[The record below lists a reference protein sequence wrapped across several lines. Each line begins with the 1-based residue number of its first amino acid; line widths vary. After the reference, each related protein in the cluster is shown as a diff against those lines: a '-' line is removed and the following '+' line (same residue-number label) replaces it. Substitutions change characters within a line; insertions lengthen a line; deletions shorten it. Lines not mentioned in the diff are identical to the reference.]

1 MSIRDRLFPPR
12 KKDIN
17 SAEKELIESIQEGL
31 VKSSPLEFQEVR
43 VDEGVSFPKRASSL
57 FNVKAISN
65 FAVKSVG
72 FLTSQVYRREVFSR
86 PEYNL
91 EEIRDASEA
100 DSYIKISFSKYSYL
114 IFKAG
119 WTFKSDNQ
127 EAIDYLNKRFKL
139 MSYCTGKPMDIL
151 LQEIADDFTKYSN
164 VILLKS
170 RVDSIPSIK
179 AKPFDGDQII
189 GGYCR
194 VDPASVRIKRDKY
207 GNVLKYE
214 QGHGANKKQFF
225 PRDVIHMYYDK
236 DANNAFGTPRVIA
249 ALDDVKLLRKI
260 EGNIVALIHRFSMP
274 LYQWKIGIPE
284 VGFQGTDAEIRRAK
298 QEVESSSL
306 DGLIITNEKTE
317 IKAIGAE
324 GHALNAEPY
333 LRYFEDRV
341 FSALGVSASQ
351 MGRGGAKQDADSMEA
366 QIHDTVKFIQ
376 RTISTWIKETI
387 ITELL
392 LEGGF
397 NPFDG
402 SADVEFSFEEI
413 SLETKLKKENHEMLK
428 YQSNVTT
435 FEEARRNMG
444 MKDAVE
450 NEEGLYQRKIVDKSS
465 LDQIDRNGEWQERL
479 AKINAANAAKT
490 ATNNNSA
497 GSSKSAS
504 KSSTKSSVSTSKSK
518 SRNTSKQKQPNK
530 AVTNNNR
537 PQNQHGTSSVK
548 VKELSDTVF
557 NFIVD
562 LQEDSISNET
572 VITLYENT
580 IYDYFIRELSRISL
594 KAINEATIEINS
606 VDESYHLLPNKKI
619 DISSQNKELQKN
631 IRDIL
636 EDTNNSNSNNKDD
649 INNLSN
655 CCLYRLRLLLEQYEK
670 TIYDFSYIK
679 TGSLLGMKEVYIKQ
693 GDEIE
698 NIDIDFIEN
707 LNDVEVFNNYTI
719 TYDKRGDD
727 K

>member
-1 MSIRDRLFPPR
+1 MSIIDRLFPPS
-12 KKDIN
+12 KKDKIDPV
-17 SAEKELIESIQEGL
+17 EKELIKTVQEGL
-31 VKSSPLEFQEVR
+31 VKSSPLEFKEVR
-43 VDEGVSFPKRASSL
+43 VDEGISFTKKVSSL
-57 FNVKAISN
+57 FNPKAISN

-72 FLTSQVYRREVFSR
+72 FLTSQVYRREIFSR

-91 EEIRDASEA
+91 EEIRDASES

-151 LQEIADDFTKYSN
+151 LQEIADDFTRYSN

-170 RVDSIPSIK
+170 RVDSIPGVK
-179 AKPFDGDQII
+179 ATPFDSDQVV

-194 VDPASVRIKRDKY
+194 VDPASVKIKRDKY
-207 GNVLKYE
+207 GNVIKYE

-236 DANNAFGTPRVIA
+236 DANNAFGTPRIIA

-284 VGFQGTDAEIRRAK
+284 VGFQGTDAEINRAK
-298 QEVESSSL
+298 REVESSSL

-376 RTISTWIKETI
+376 RTISTWIKETV

-402 SADVEFSFEEI
+402 SADVEFAFEEI

-435 FEEARRNMG
+435 FEEARRKMG
-444 MKDAVE
+444 MKDTVE
-450 NEEGLYQRKIVDKSS
+450 DEDRLYQRMIADKSS
-465 LDQIDRNGEWQERL
+465 IDQIDRNGEWQERL
-479 AKINAANAAKT
+479 AKINAAKT
-490 ATNNNSA
+490 AANNNS
-497 GSSKSAS
+497 SS
-504 KSSTKSSVSTSKSK
+504 SSSNSSSKSSVSTSKSK
-518 SRNTSKQKQPNK
+518 TRNTSGQKQPNK
-530 AVTNNNR
+530 AATNNNR

-548 VKELSDTVF
+548 VKELSDLVLDF
-557 NFIVD
+557 VLD

-572 VITLYENT
+572 VINLYENT
-580 IYDYFIRELSRISL
+580 IYDYFIRELNRISL
-594 KAINEATIEINS
+594 RAINEATIEINS

-631 IRDIL
+631 IRTIL
-636 EDTNNSNSNNKDD
+636 EDMNDSSSNNKDD
-649 INNLSN
+649 ISSLSN
-655 CCLYRLRLLLEQYEK
+655 YCTYRLKLLLEQHTK
-670 TIYDFSYIK
+670 TTYDFSYIK
-679 TGSLLGMKEVYIKQ
+679 AGSLLGMKEVYIKQ
-693 GDEIE
+693 GNEIE
-698 NIDIDFIEN
+698 NIDINFVES

-719 TYDKRGDD
+719 TYDKRGDNE
-727 K
+727 

>member
-1 MSIRDRLFPPR
+1 MSIIDRLFPPS
-12 KKDIN
+12 KKDKIDPV
-17 SAEKELIESIQEGL
+17 EKELIKTVQEGL
-31 VKSSPLEFQEVR
+31 VKSSPLEFKEVR
-43 VDEGVSFPKRASSL
+43 VDEGISFTKKVSSL
-57 FNVKAISN
+57 FNPKAISN

-72 FLTSQVYRREVFSR
+72 FLTSQVYRREIFSR

-91 EEIRDASEA
+91 EEIRDASES

-151 LQEIADDFTKYSN
+151 LQEIADDFTRYSN

-170 RVDSIPSIK
+170 RVDSIPGVK
-179 AKPFDGDQII
+179 ATPFDSDQVV

-194 VDPASVRIKRDKY
+194 VDPASVKIKRDKY
-207 GNVLKYE
+207 GNVIKYE
-214 QGHGANKKQFF
+214 QGHGVNKKQFF

-236 DANNAFGTPRVIA
+236 DANNAFGTPRIIA

-284 VGFQGTDAEIRRAK
+284 VGFQGTDAEINRAK
-298 QEVESSSL
+298 REVESSSL

-376 RTISTWIKETI
+376 RTISTWIKETV

-402 SADVEFSFEEI
+402 SADVEFAFEEI

-435 FEEARRNMG
+435 FEEARRKMG
-444 MKDAVE
+444 MKDTVE
-450 NEEGLYQRKIVDKSS
+450 DEDRLYQRMIADKSS
-465 LDQIDRNGEWQERL
+465 IDQIDRNGEWQERL
-479 AKINAANAAKT
+479 AKINAAKT
-490 ATNNNSA
+490 AANNS
-497 GSSKSAS
+497 SS
-504 KSSTKSSVSTSKSK
+504 SSSSNSSSKSSVSTSKSK
-518 SRNTSKQKQPNK
+518 TRNTSGQKQPNK
-530 AVTNNNR
+530 AATNNNR

-548 VKELSDTVF
+548 VKELSDLVLDF
-557 NFIVD
+557 VLD

-572 VITLYENT
+572 VINLYENT
-580 IYDYFIRELSRISL
+580 IYDYFIRELNRISL
-594 KAINEATIEINS
+594 RAINEATIEINS

-631 IRDIL
+631 IRTIL
-636 EDTNNSNSNNKDD
+636 EDMNDSSSNNKDD
-649 INNLSN
+649 ISSLSN
-655 CCLYRLRLLLEQYEK
+655 YCTYRLKLLLEQHTK
-670 TIYDFSYIK
+670 TTYDFSYIK
-679 TGSLLGMKEVYIKQ
+679 AGSLLGMKEVYIKQ
-693 GDEIE
+693 GNEIE
-698 NIDIDFIEN
+698 NIDINFVES

-719 TYDKRGDD
+719 TYDKRGDNE
-727 K
+727 

>member
-1 MSIRDRLFPPR
+1 MNLRGRLFPPNNN
-12 KKDIN
+12 KKNDIDPI
-17 SAEKELIESIQEGL
+17 EKELIDNIQEGL
-31 VKSSPLEFQEVR
+31 AESSPLEFQEVKM
-43 VDEGVSFPKRASSL
+43 DEGISFTKKVTSL
-57 FNVKAISN
+57 FNPKAISN

-72 FLTSQVYRREVFSR
+72 FLTTQVYRREVFNR

-91 EEIRDASEA
+91 EEIRDASES

-119 WTFKSDNQ
+119 WKFKSDNQ
-127 EAIDYLNKRFKL
+127 EAIDYLNKRFKI

-151 LQEIADDFTKYSN
+151 LQEIADDFTRYSN

-170 RVDSIPSIK
+170 RVDSIPGVK
-179 AKPFDGDQII
+179 ATPFDSDQVI

-194 VDPASVRIKRDKY
+194 VDPASVRIKRDKF

-214 QGHGANKKQFF
+214 QGRGENKKQFF

-236 DANNAFGTPRVIA
+236 DANNAFGTPRIIA

-284 VGFQGTDAEIRRAK
+284 VGFQGTDAEINRAK
-298 QEVESSSL
+298 REVESSSL

-402 SADVEFSFEEI
+402 SADVDFVFEEI

-428 YQSNVTT
+428 YQSNITT
-435 FEEARRNMG
+435 FEEARRKMG
-444 MKDAVE
+444 MKDNVDD
-450 NEEGLYQRKIVDKSS
+450 EERLYQRMITDKSS
-465 LDQIDRNGEWQERL
+465 LDQIDRNGEWQIQV
-479 AKINAANAAKT
+479 AKARSAGGTGKT
-490 ATNNNSA
+490 GSGSSG
-497 GSSKSAS
+497 GSSK
-504 KSSTKSSVSTSKSK
+504 VSTSKAK
-518 SRNTSKQKQPNK
+518 SRNTAGKSKPNK
-530 AVTNNNR
+530 AVSSNNR
-537 PQNQHGTSSVK
+537 PQNQHGTTSVK
-548 VKELSDTVF
+548 IKELSS
-557 NFIVD
+557 IVSDFMSD
-562 LQEDSISNET
+562 LQEDVSSET
-572 VITLYENT
+572 LIRLYENT
-580 IYDYFIRELSRISL
+580 LYDYFIRELERTSL
-594 KAINEATIEINS
+594 RAINEATIEINT
-606 VDESYHLLPNKKI
+606 VDESYHLLPNKKV
-619 DISSQNKELQKN
+619 DISSQNKEIQKN
-631 IRDIL
+631 IHTIL
-636 EDTNNSNSNNKDD
+636 EDTIDYASNNKVD
-649 INNLSN
+649 ISSLSEY
-655 CCLYRLRLLLEQYEK
+655 CSYSLISLLEQHAK
-670 TIYDFSYIK
+670 TTYDFSFIK
-679 TGSLLGMKEVYIKQ
+679 AGSLLGMKEVYVKQ
-693 GDEIE
+693 GNEVED
-698 NIDIDFIEN
+698 IDINFVNN
-707 LNDVEVFNNYTI
+707 LNDVDVFSNYTI

-727 K
+727 E

>member
-1 MSIRDRLFPPR
+1 MSIIDRLFPPS
-12 KKDIN
+12 KKDKIDPV
-17 SAEKELIESIQEGL
+17 EKELIKTVQEGL
-31 VKSSPLEFQEVR
+31 VKSSPLEFKEVR
-43 VDEGVSFPKRASSL
+43 VDEGISFTKKVSSL
-57 FNVKAISN
+57 FNPKAISN

-72 FLTSQVYRREVFSR
+72 FLTSQVYRREIFSR

-91 EEIRDASEA
+91 EEIRDASES

-151 LQEIADDFTKYSN
+151 LQEIADDFTRYSN

-170 RVDSIPSIK
+170 RVDSIPGVK
-179 AKPFDGDQII
+179 ATPFDSDQVV

-194 VDPASVRIKRDKY
+194 VDPASVKIKRDKY
-207 GNVLKYE
+207 GNVIKYE

-236 DANNAFGTPRVIA
+236 DANNAFGTPRIIA

-284 VGFQGTDAEIRRAK
+284 VGFQGTDAEINRAK
-298 QEVESSSL
+298 REVESSSL

-376 RTISTWIKETI
+376 RTISTWIKETV

-402 SADVEFSFEEI
+402 SADVEFAFEEI

-435 FEEARRNMG
+435 FEEARRKMG
-444 MKDAVE
+444 MKDKVE
-450 NEEGLYQRKIVDKSS
+450 DEDRLYQRMIADKSS

-479 AKINAANAAKT
+479 AKINAAKT
-490 ATNNNSA
+490 AANNS
-497 GSSKSAS
+497 SS
-504 KSSTKSSVSTSKSK
+504 SSSSNSSSKSSVSTSKSK
-518 SRNTSKQKQPNK
+518 TRNTSGQKQPNK
-530 AVTNNNR
+530 AATNNNR

-548 VKELSDTVF
+548 VKELSDLVLDF
-557 NFIVD
+557 VLD

-572 VITLYENT
+572 VINLYENT
-580 IYDYFIRELSRISL
+580 IYDYFIRELNRISL

-631 IRDIL
+631 IRTIL
-636 EDTNNSNSNNKDD
+636 EDMNDSSSNNKDD
-649 INNLSN
+649 ISSLSN
-655 CCLYRLRLLLEQYEK
+655 YCTYRLKLLLEQHTK
-670 TIYDFSYIK
+670 TTYDFSYIK
-679 TGSLLGMKEVYIKQ
+679 AGSLLGMKEVYIKQ
-693 GDEIE
+693 GNEIE
-698 NIDIDFIEN
+698 NIDINFVES

-719 TYDKRGDD
+719 TYDKRGDNE
-727 K
+727 

>member
-1 MSIRDRLFPPR
+1 MNIIDRLFPPS
-12 KKDIN
+12 KKDKIDPV
-17 SAEKELIESIQEGL
+17 EKELIETIQEGL
-31 VKSSPLEFQEVR
+31 VKSSPLEFKEVR
-43 VDEGVSFPKRASSL
+43 VDEGISFTKKVSSL
-57 FNVKAISN
+57 FNPKAISN

-72 FLTSQVYRREVFSR
+72 FLTSQVYRREIFSR

-91 EEIRDASEA
+91 EEIRDASES

-151 LQEIADDFTKYSN
+151 LQEIADDFTRYSN

-170 RVDSIPSIK
+170 RVDSIPGVK
-179 AKPFDGDQII
+179 ATPFDSDQVV

-194 VDPASVRIKRDKY
+194 VDPASVKIKRDKY
-207 GNVLKYE
+207 GNVIKYE

-236 DANNAFGTPRVIA
+236 DANNAFGTPRIIA

-284 VGFQGTDAEIRRAK
+284 VGFQGTDAEINRAK
-298 QEVESSSL
+298 REVESSSL

-376 RTISTWIKETI
+376 RTISTWIKETV

-402 SADVEFSFEEI
+402 SADVEFAFEEI

-435 FEEARRNMG
+435 FEEARRKMG
-444 MKDAVE
+444 MKDTVE
-450 NEEGLYQRKIVDKSS
+450 DEDRLYQRMIADKSS
-465 LDQIDRNGEWQERL
+465 IDQIDRNGEWQERL
-479 AKINAANAAKT
+479 AKINAAKT
-490 ATNNNSA
+490 AANNS
-497 GSSKSAS
+497 SS
-504 KSSTKSSVSTSKSK
+504 SSSSNSSSKSSVSTSKSK
-518 SRNTSKQKQPNK
+518 TRNTSGQKQPNK
-530 AVTNNNR
+530 AATNNNR

-548 VKELSDTVF
+548 VKELSDLVLDF
-557 NFIVD
+557 VLD

-572 VITLYENT
+572 VINLYENT
-580 IYDYFIRELSRISL
+580 IYDYFIRELNRISL
-594 KAINEATIEINS
+594 RAINEATIEINS

-631 IRDIL
+631 IRTIL
-636 EDTNNSNSNNKDD
+636 EDMNDSSSNNKDD
-649 INNLSN
+649 ISSLSN
-655 CCLYRLRLLLEQYEK
+655 YCTYRLKLLLEQHTK
-670 TIYDFSYIK
+670 TTYDFSYIK
-679 TGSLLGMKEVYIKQ
+679 AGSLLGMKEVYIKQ
-693 GDEIE
+693 GNEIE
-698 NIDIDFIEN
+698 NIDINFVES

-719 TYDKRGDD
+719 TYDKRGDNE
-727 K
+727 

>member
-1 MSIRDRLFPPR
+1 MKIKDRLFPP
-12 KKDIN
+12 KNELDP
-17 SAEKELIESIQEGL
+17 EKELMASIQEGL
-31 VKSSPLEFQEVR
+31 SKSSSPLELHEVKF
-43 VDEGVSFPKRASSL
+43 EEAMSFPKRVGSL
-57 FNVKAISN
+57 FNPKAISN
-65 FAVKSVG
+65 FAVKSIG
-72 FLTSQVYRREVFSR
+72 FLTSQVYRRETFVR

-91 EEIRDASEA
+91 EEIRDASES

-119 WTFKSDNQ
+119 WKFKGDNQ

-151 LQEIADDFTKYSN
+151 LQEIADDFTRYSN

-170 RVDSIPSIK
+170 RVDSIPGVK
-179 AKPFDGDQII
+179 ATPFNDEQVI

-260 EGNIVALIHRFSMP
+260 EGNVVALIHRFSMP

-284 VGFQGTDAEIRRAK
+284 VGFQGTDAEINRAK
-298 QEVESSSL
+298 REVESSSL

-402 SADVEFSFEEI
+402 SADIDFVFEEI

-435 FEEARRNMG
+435 FEEARRKMG
-444 MKDAVE
+444 MKDTVE
-450 NEEGLYQRKIVDKSS
+450 DEDRLYQRMIADKSS

-479 AKINAANAAKT
+479 ARINAANTAA
-490 ATNNNSA
+490 NNSN
-497 GSSKSAS
+497 SSSSSNTSK
-504 KSSTKSSVSTSKSK
+504 KSSTSTSKSK
-518 SRNTSKQKQPNK
+518 SRNTSGKKQPSK
-530 AVTNNNR
+530 AVSTNNR
-537 PQNQHGTSSVK
+537 PQNQHGTTSVK
-548 VKELSDTVF
+548 VKEMALDYVL
-557 NFIVD
+557 D
-562 LQEDSISNET
+562 LTEDEVSNET
-572 VITLYENT
+572 VMNMYENT
-580 IYDYFIRELSRISL
+580 IYDYFIRELDRESL
-594 KAINEATIEINS
+594 KAINEATLEINS
-606 VDESYHLLPNKKI
+606 VDESYHLLPNKKV

-631 IRDIL
+631 IRAIL
-636 EDTNNSNSNNKDD
+636 EDINESSSNNKYD
-649 INNLSN
+649 IDSLSN
-655 CCLYRLRLLLEQYEK
+655 CCSYRLNTLLEQYSN
-670 TIYDFSYIK
+670 TTYDYSYIK
-679 TGSLLGMKEVYIKQ
+679 AGSLLGMKEVYIKQ
-693 GDEIE
+693 GDSIE
-698 NIDIDFIEN
+698 DIDIDFVN
-707 LNDVEVFNNYTI
+707 TLDDVKAFNNYTI
-719 TYDKRGDD
+719 TYDKRGDNE
-727 K
+727 

>member
-1 MSIRDRLFPPR
+1 MNIIDRLFPPS
-12 KKDIN
+12 KKDKIDPV
-17 SAEKELIESIQEGL
+17 EKELINTIQEGL
-31 VKSSPLEFQEVR
+31 VKSSPLEFKEVR
-43 VDEGVSFPKRASSL
+43 VDEGISFTKKVSSL
-57 FNVKAISN
+57 FNPKAISN

-72 FLTSQVYRREVFSR
+72 FLTSQVYRREIFSR

-91 EEIRDASEA
+91 EEIRDASES

-151 LQEIADDFTKYSN
+151 LQEIADDFTRYSN

-170 RVDSIPSIK
+170 RVDSIPGVK
-179 AKPFDGDQII
+179 ATPFDSDQVV

-194 VDPASVRIKRDKY
+194 VDPASVKIKRDKY
-207 GNVLKYE
+207 GNVIKYE

-236 DANNAFGTPRVIA
+236 DANNAFGTPRIIA

-284 VGFQGTDAEIRRAK
+284 VGFQGTDAEINRAK
-298 QEVESSSL
+298 REVESSSL

-376 RTISTWIKETI
+376 RTISTWIKETV

-402 SADVEFSFEEI
+402 SADVEFAFEEI

-435 FEEARRNMG
+435 FEEARRKMG
-444 MKDAVE
+444 MKDTVE
-450 NEEGLYQRKIVDKSS
+450 DEDRLYQRMIADKSS

-479 AKINAANAAKT
+479 AKINAAKT
-490 ATNNNSA
+490 AANNNS
-497 GSSKSAS
+497 SS
-504 KSSTKSSVSTSKSK
+504 SSSNSSSKSSVSTSKSK
-518 SRNTSKQKQPNK
+518 ARNTSGQKQPNK
-530 AVTNNNR
+530 AATNNNR

-548 VKELSDTVF
+548 VKELSDLVLDF
-557 NFIVD
+557 VLD

-572 VITLYENT
+572 VINLYENT
-580 IYDYFIRELSRISL
+580 IYDYFIRELNRISL
-594 KAINEATIEINS
+594 RAINEATIEINS

-631 IRDIL
+631 IRTIL
-636 EDTNNSNSNNKDD
+636 EDMNDSSSNNKDD
-649 INNLSN
+649 ISSLSN
-655 CCLYRLRLLLEQYEK
+655 YCTYRLKLLLEQHTK
-670 TIYDFSYIK
+670 TTYDFSYIK
-679 TGSLLGMKEVYIKQ
+679 AGSLLGMKEVYIKQ
-693 GDEIE
+693 GNEIE
-698 NIDIDFIEN
+698 NIDINFVES

-719 TYDKRGDD
+719 TYDKRGDNE
-727 K
+727 

>member
-1 MSIRDRLFPPR
+1 MNIIDRLFPPS
-12 KKDIN
+12 KKDKIDPV
-17 SAEKELIESIQEGL
+17 EKELIKTIQEGL
-31 VKSSPLEFQEVR
+31 ANSSPLEFKEVR
-43 VDEGVSFPKRASSL
+43 VDEGISFTKKVSSL
-57 FNVKAISN
+57 FNPKAISN

-72 FLTSQVYRREVFSR
+72 FLTSQVYRREIFSR

-91 EEIRDASEA
+91 EEIRDASES

-151 LQEIADDFTKYSN
+151 LQEIADDFTRYSN

-170 RVDSIPSIK
+170 RVDSIPGVK
-179 AKPFDGDQII
+179 ATPFDSDQVV

-194 VDPASVRIKRDKY
+194 VDPASVKIKRDKY
-207 GNVLKYE
+207 GNVIKYE

-236 DANNAFGTPRVIA
+236 DANNAFGTPRIIA

-284 VGFQGTDAEIRRAK
+284 VGFQGTDAEINRAK
-298 QEVESSSL
+298 REVESSSL

-376 RTISTWIKETI
+376 RTISTWIKETV

-402 SADVEFSFEEI
+402 SADVEFAFEEI

-435 FEEARRNMG
+435 FEEARRKMG
-444 MKDAVE
+444 MKDTVE
-450 NEEGLYQRKIVDKSS
+450 DEDRLYQRMIADKSS
-465 LDQIDRNGEWQERL
+465 IDQIDRNGEWQERL
-479 AKINAANAAKT
+479 AKINAAKT
-490 ATNNNSA
+490 AANNS
-497 GSSKSAS
+497 SS
-504 KSSTKSSVSTSKSK
+504 SSSSNSSSKSSVSTSKSK
-518 SRNTSKQKQPNK
+518 TRNTSGQKQPNK
-530 AVTNNNR
+530 AATNNNR

-548 VKELSDTVF
+548 VKELSDLVLDF
-557 NFIVD
+557 VLD

-572 VITLYENT
+572 VINLYENT
-580 IYDYFIRELSRISL
+580 IYDYFIRELNRISL
-594 KAINEATIEINS
+594 RAINEATIEINS

-631 IRDIL
+631 IRTIL
-636 EDTNNSNSNNKDD
+636 EDMNDSSSNNKDD
-649 INNLSN
+649 ISSLSN
-655 CCLYRLRLLLEQYEK
+655 YCTYRLKLLLEQHTK
-670 TIYDFSYIK
+670 TTYDFSYIK
-679 TGSLLGMKEVYIKQ
+679 AGSLLGMKEVYIKQ
-693 GDEIE
+693 GNEIE
-698 NIDIDFIEN
+698 NIDINFVES

-719 TYDKRGDD
+719 TYDKRGDNE
-727 K
+727 

>member
-1 MSIRDRLFPPR
+1 MNIIDRLFPPS
-12 KKDIN
+12 KKDKIDPV
-17 SAEKELIESIQEGL
+17 EKELIKTVQEGL
-31 VKSSPLEFQEVR
+31 VKSSPLEFKEVR
-43 VDEGVSFPKRASSL
+43 VDEGISFTKKVSSL
-57 FNVKAISN
+57 FNPKAISN

-72 FLTSQVYRREVFSR
+72 FLTSQVYRREIFSR

-91 EEIRDASEA
+91 EEIRDASES

-151 LQEIADDFTKYSN
+151 LQEIADDFTRYSN

-170 RVDSIPSIK
+170 RVDSIPGVK
-179 AKPFDGDQII
+179 ATPFDSDQVV

-194 VDPASVRIKRDKY
+194 VDPASVKIKRDKY
-207 GNVLKYE
+207 GNVIKYE

-236 DANNAFGTPRVIA
+236 DANNAFGTPRIIA

-284 VGFQGTDAEIRRAK
+284 VGFQGTDAEINRAK
-298 QEVESSSL
+298 REVESSSL

-376 RTISTWIKETI
+376 RTISTWIKETV

-402 SADVEFSFEEI
+402 SADVEFAFEEI

-435 FEEARRNMG
+435 FEEARRKMG
-444 MKDAVE
+444 MKDTVE
-450 NEEGLYQRKIVDKSS
+450 DEDRLYQRMIADKSS
-465 LDQIDRNGEWQERL
+465 IDQIDRNGEWQERL
-479 AKINAANAAKT
+479 AKINAAKT
-490 ATNNNSA
+490 AANNS
-497 GSSKSAS
+497 SS
-504 KSSTKSSVSTSKSK
+504 SSSSNSSSKSSVSTSKSK
-518 SRNTSKQKQPNK
+518 TRNTSGQKQPNK
-530 AVTNNNR
+530 ATTNNNR

-548 VKELSDTVF
+548 VKELSDLILDFVL
-557 NFIVD
+557 D

-572 VITLYENT
+572 VINLYENT
-580 IYDYFIRELSRISL
+580 IYDYFIRELNRISL
-594 KAINEATIEINS
+594 RAINEATIEINS

-631 IRDIL
+631 IRTIL
-636 EDTNNSNSNNKDD
+636 EDMNDSSSNNKDD
-649 INNLSN
+649 ISSLSN
-655 CCLYRLRLLLEQYEK
+655 YCTYRLKLLLEQHTK
-670 TIYDFSYIK
+670 TTYDFSYIK
-679 TGSLLGMKEVYIKQ
+679 AGSLLGMKEVYIKQ
-693 GDEIE
+693 GNEIE
-698 NIDIDFIEN
+698 NIDINFVES

-719 TYDKRGDD
+719 TYDKRGDNE
-727 K
+727 

>member
-1 MSIRDRLFPPR
+1 MNIIDRLFPPS
-12 KKDIN
+12 KKDKIDPV
-17 SAEKELIESIQEGL
+17 EKELIKTVQEGL
-31 VKSSPLEFQEVR
+31 ANSSPLEFKEVR
-43 VDEGVSFPKRASSL
+43 VDEGISFTKKVSSL
-57 FNVKAISN
+57 FNPKAISN

-72 FLTSQVYRREVFSR
+72 FLTSQVYRREIFSR

-91 EEIRDASEA
+91 EEIRDASES

-151 LQEIADDFTKYSN
+151 LQEIADDFTRYSN

-170 RVDSIPSIK
+170 RVDSIPGVK
-179 AKPFDGDQII
+179 ATPFDSDQVV

-194 VDPASVRIKRDKY
+194 VDPASVKIKRDKY
-207 GNVLKYE
+207 GNVIKYE

-236 DANNAFGTPRVIA
+236 DANNAFGTPRIIA

-284 VGFQGTDAEIRRAK
+284 VGFQGTDAEINRAK
-298 QEVESSSL
+298 REVESSSL

-376 RTISTWIKETI
+376 RTISTWIKETV

-402 SADVEFSFEEI
+402 SADVEFAFEEI

-435 FEEARRNMG
+435 FEEARRKMG
-444 MKDAVE
+444 MKDTVE
-450 NEEGLYQRKIVDKSS
+450 DEDRLYQRMIADKSS
-465 LDQIDRNGEWQERL
+465 IDQIDRNGEWQERL
-479 AKINAANAAKT
+479 AKINAAKT
-490 ATNNNSA
+490 AANNS
-497 GSSKSAS
+497 SS
-504 KSSTKSSVSTSKSK
+504 SSSSNSSSKSSVSTSKSK
-518 SRNTSKQKQPNK
+518 ARNTSGQKQPNK
-530 AVTNNNR
+530 AATNNNR
-537 PQNQHGTSSVK
+537 PQNQHGISSVK
-548 VKELSDTVF
+548 VKELSDLVLDF
-557 NFIVD
+557 VLD

-572 VITLYENT
+572 VINLYENT
-580 IYDYFIRELSRISL
+580 IYDYFIRELNRISL
-594 KAINEATIEINS
+594 RAINEATIEINS

-631 IRDIL
+631 IRTIL
-636 EDTNNSNSNNKDD
+636 EDMNDSSSNNKDD
-649 INNLSN
+649 ISSLSN
-655 CCLYRLRLLLEQYEK
+655 YCTYRLKLLLEQHTK
-670 TIYDFSYIK
+670 TTYDFSYIK
-679 TGSLLGMKEVYIKQ
+679 AGSLLGMKEVYIKQ
-693 GDEIE
+693 GNEIE
-698 NIDIDFIEN
+698 NIDINFVES

-719 TYDKRGDD
+719 TYDKRGDNE
-727 K
+727 

>member
-1 MSIRDRLFPPR
+1 MNIIDRLFPPS
-12 KKDIN
+12 KKDKVDPV
-17 SAEKELIESIQEGL
+17 EKELIKTVQEGL
-31 VKSSPLEFQEVR
+31 VKSSPLEFKEVR
-43 VDEGVSFPKRASSL
+43 VDEGISFTKKVSSL
-57 FNVKAISN
+57 FNPKAISN

-72 FLTSQVYRREVFSR
+72 FLTSQVYRREIFSR

-91 EEIRDASEA
+91 EEIRDASES

-151 LQEIADDFTKYSN
+151 LQEIADDFTRYSN

-170 RVDSIPSIK
+170 RVDSIPGVK
-179 AKPFDGDQII
+179 ATPFDSDQVV

-194 VDPASVRIKRDKY
+194 VDPASVKIKRDKY
-207 GNVLKYE
+207 GNVIKYE

-236 DANNAFGTPRVIA
+236 DANNAFGTPRIIA

-284 VGFQGTDAEIRRAK
+284 VGFQGTDAEINRAK
-298 QEVESSSL
+298 REVESSSL

-376 RTISTWIKETI
+376 RTISTWIKETV

-402 SADVEFSFEEI
+402 SADVEFAFEEI

-435 FEEARRNMG
+435 FEEARRKMG
-444 MKDAVE
+444 MKDTVE
-450 NEEGLYQRKIVDKSS
+450 DEDRLYQRMIADKSS
-465 LDQIDRNGEWQERL
+465 IDQIDRNGEWQERL
-479 AKINAANAAKT
+479 AKINAAKT
-490 ATNNNSA
+490 AANNS
-497 GSSKSAS
+497 SS
-504 KSSTKSSVSTSKSK
+504 SSSSNSSSKSSVSTSKSK
-518 SRNTSKQKQPNK
+518 TRNTSGQKQPNK
-530 AVTNNNR
+530 AATNNNR

-548 VKELSDTVF
+548 VKELSDLVL
-557 NFIVD
+557 NFVLD

-572 VITLYENT
+572 VINLYENT
-580 IYDYFIRELSRISL
+580 IYDYFIRELNRISL
-594 KAINEATIEINS
+594 RAINEATIEINS

-631 IRDIL
+631 IRTIL
-636 EDTNNSNSNNKDD
+636 EDMNDSSSNNKDD
-649 INNLSN
+649 ISSLSN
-655 CCLYRLRLLLEQYEK
+655 YCTYRLKLLLEQHTK
-670 TIYDFSYIK
+670 TTYDFSYIK
-679 TGSLLGMKEVYIKQ
+679 AGSLLGMKEVYIKQ
-693 GDEIE
+693 GNEIE
-698 NIDIDFIEN
+698 NIDINFVES

-719 TYDKRGDD
+719 TYDKRGDNE
-727 K
+727 

>member
-1 MSIRDRLFPPR
+1 MNIIDRLFPPS
-12 KKDIN
+12 KKDKIDPV
-17 SAEKELIESIQEGL
+17 EKELIKTVQEGL
-31 VKSSPLEFQEVR
+31 ANSSPLEFKEVR
-43 VDEGVSFPKRASSL
+43 VDEGISFTKKVSSL
-57 FNVKAISN
+57 FNPKAISN

-72 FLTSQVYRREVFSR
+72 FLTSQVYRREIFSR

-91 EEIRDASEA
+91 EEIRDASES

-151 LQEIADDFTKYSN
+151 LQEIADDFTRYSN

-170 RVDSIPSIK
+170 RVDSIPGVK
-179 AKPFDGDQII
+179 ATPFDSDQVV

-194 VDPASVRIKRDKY
+194 VDPASVKIKRDKY
-207 GNVLKYE
+207 GNVIKYE

-236 DANNAFGTPRVIA
+236 DANNAFGTPRIIA

-284 VGFQGTDAEIRRAK
+284 VGFQGTDAEINRAK
-298 QEVESSSL
+298 REVESSSL

-376 RTISTWIKETI
+376 RTISTWIKETV

-402 SADVEFSFEEI
+402 SADVEFAFEEI

-435 FEEARRNMG
+435 FEEARRKMG
-444 MKDAVE
+444 MKDTVE
-450 NEEGLYQRKIVDKSS
+450 DEDRLYQRMIADKSS

-479 AKINAANAAKT
+479 AKINAAKT
-490 ATNNNSA
+490 AANNNS
-497 GSSKSAS
+497 SS
-504 KSSTKSSVSTSKSK
+504 SSSNSSSKSSVSTSKSK
-518 SRNTSKQKQPNK
+518 TRNTSGQKQPNK
-530 AVTNNNR
+530 AATNNNR

-548 VKELSDTVF
+548 VKELSDLVLDF
-557 NFIVD
+557 VLD

-572 VITLYENT
+572 VINLYENT
-580 IYDYFIRELSRISL
+580 IYDYFIRELNRISL
-594 KAINEATIEINS
+594 RAINEATIEINS

-631 IRDIL
+631 IRTIL
-636 EDTNNSNSNNKDD
+636 EDMNDSSSNNKDD
-649 INNLSN
+649 ISSLSN
-655 CCLYRLRLLLEQYEK
+655 YCTYRLKLLLEQHTK
-670 TIYDFSYIK
+670 TTYDFSYIK
-679 TGSLLGMKEVYIKQ
+679 AGSLLGMKEVYIKQ
-693 GDEIE
+693 GNEIE
-698 NIDIDFIEN
+698 NIDINFVES

-719 TYDKRGDD
+719 TYDKRGDNE
-727 K
+727 

>member
-1 MSIRDRLFPPR
+1 MNIIDRLFPPS
-12 KKDIN
+12 KKDKIDPV
-17 SAEKELIESIQEGL
+17 EKELIKTVQEGL
-31 VKSSPLEFQEVR
+31 ANSSPLEFKEVR
-43 VDEGVSFPKRASSL
+43 VDEGISFTKKVSSL
-57 FNVKAISN
+57 FNPKAISN

-91 EEIRDASEA
+91 EEIRDASES

-151 LQEIADDFTKYSN
+151 LQEIADDFTRYSN

-170 RVDSIPSIK
+170 RVDSIPGVK
-179 AKPFDGDQII
+179 ATPFDSDQVV

-194 VDPASVRIKRDKY
+194 VDPASVKIKRDKY
-207 GNVLKYE
+207 GNVIKYE

-236 DANNAFGTPRVIA
+236 DANNAFGTPRIIA

-284 VGFQGTDAEIRRAK
+284 VGFQGTDAEINRAK
-298 QEVESSSL
+298 REVESSSL

-376 RTISTWIKETI
+376 RTISTWIKETV

-402 SADVEFSFEEI
+402 SADVEFAFEEI

-435 FEEARRNMG
+435 FEEARRKMG
-444 MKDAVE
+444 MKDTVE
-450 NEEGLYQRKIVDKSS
+450 DEDRLYQRMIADKSS
-465 LDQIDRNGEWQERL
+465 IDQIDRNGEWQERL
-479 AKINAANAAKT
+479 AKINAAKT
-490 ATNNNSA
+490 AANNSSN
-497 GSSKSAS
+497 SS
-504 KSSTKSSVSTSKSK
+504 SSNSSSKSSVSTSKSK
-518 SRNTSKQKQPNK
+518 TRNTSGQKQPNK
-530 AVTNNNR
+530 AATNNNR

-548 VKELSDTVF
+548 VKELSDLVLDF
-557 NFIVD
+557 VLD

-572 VITLYENT
+572 VINLYENT
-580 IYDYFIRELSRISL
+580 IYDYFIRELNRISL
-594 KAINEATIEINS
+594 RAINEATIEINS

-631 IRDIL
+631 IRTIL
-636 EDTNNSNSNNKDD
+636 EDMNDSSSNNKDD
-649 INNLSN
+649 ISSLSN
-655 CCLYRLRLLLEQYEK
+655 YCTYRLKLLLEQHTK
-670 TIYDFSYIK
+670 TTYDFSYIK
-679 TGSLLGMKEVYIKQ
+679 AGSLLGMKEVYIKQ
-693 GDEIE
+693 GNEIE
-698 NIDIDFIEN
+698 NIDINFVES

-719 TYDKRGDD
+719 TYDKRGDNE
-727 K
+727 

>member
-1 MSIRDRLFPPR
+1 MNIRGRLFPPNN
-12 KKDIN
+12 KKDDIDPI
-17 SAEKELIESIQEGL
+17 EKELMDNIQEGL
-31 VKSSPLEFQEVR
+31 SKSSPLEFQEVR
-43 VDEGVSFPKRASSL
+43 MDEGISFSKKVTSL
-57 FNVKAISN
+57 INPKAISN
-65 FAVKSVG
+65 FVVKSVG
-72 FLTSQVYRREVFSR
+72 FLTTQVYRREVFNR

-91 EEIRDASEA
+91 EEIRDASES

-119 WTFKSDNQ
+119 WKFKSDNQ
-127 EAIDYLNKRFKL
+127 EAIDYLNKRFKI

-151 LQEIADDFTKYSN
+151 LQEIADDFTRYSN
-164 VILLKS
+164 VILIKS
-170 RVDSIPSIK
+170 RVDSIPGVK
-179 AKPFDGDQII
+179 ATPFNSDQVI

-214 QGHGANKKQFF
+214 QGRGENKKQFF

-236 DANNAFGTPRVIA
+236 DANNAFGTPRIIA

-366 QIHDTVKFIQ
+366 QIHDTVKYIQ

-402 SADVEFSFEEI
+402 SADVEFAFEEI

-435 FEEARRNMG
+435 FEEARRKMG
-444 MKDAVE
+444 MKDNVE
-450 NEEGLYQRKIVDKSS
+450 DEDRLYQRMIADKSS
-465 LDQIDRNGEWQERL
+465 LDQIDRNGEWQIQV
-479 AKINAANAAKT
+479 AKARSANSGTGKT
-490 ATNNNSA
+490 
-497 GSSKSAS
+497 GSSS
-504 KSSTKSSVSTSKSK
+504 SSVSTSKSK
-518 SRNTSKQKQPNK
+518 SRNTKGKTKPNK
-530 AVTNNNR
+530 AVSTNNR
-537 PQNQHGTSSVK
+537 PQNQHGTTSVK
-548 VKELSDTVF
+548 IKELSNITTD
-557 NFIVD
+557 FITD
-562 LQEDSISNET
+562 LQEDISNET
-572 VITLYENT
+572 VINLYENT
-580 IYDYFIRELSRISL
+580 LYDYFIRELNRTSL
-594 KAINEATIEINS
+594 MAINEATLEINS

-619 DISSQNKELQKN
+619 DISSQNKEIQKN
-631 IRDIL
+631 IRAIL
-636 EDTNNSNSNNKDD
+636 EDTIDSASNNKVD
-649 INNLSN
+649 ISSLSEY
-655 CCLYRLRLLLEQYEK
+655 CSYRLNLLLEQHAK
-670 TIYDFSYIK
+670 TTYDFSYIK
-679 TGSLLGMKEVYIKQ
+679 AGSLLGMKEVYIKQ
-693 GDEIE
+693 GNEIE
-698 NIDIDFIEN
+698 NIDINFVN
-707 LNDVEVFNNYTI
+707 SLNDVDVFSNYTI

-727 K
+727 E

>member
-1 MSIRDRLFPPR
+1 MNIIDRLFPPS
-12 KKDIN
+12 KKDKIDPV
-17 SAEKELIESIQEGL
+17 EKELIKTVQEGL
-31 VKSSPLEFQEVR
+31 VKSSPLEFKEVR
-43 VDEGVSFPKRASSL
+43 VDEGISFTKKVSSL
-57 FNVKAISN
+57 FNPKAISN

-72 FLTSQVYRREVFSR
+72 FLTSQVYRREIFSR

-91 EEIRDASEA
+91 EEIRDASES

-151 LQEIADDFTKYSN
+151 LQEIADDFTRYSN

-170 RVDSIPSIK
+170 RVDSIPGVK
-179 AKPFDGDQII
+179 ATPFDSDQVV

-194 VDPASVRIKRDKY
+194 VDPASVKIKRDKY
-207 GNVLKYE
+207 GNVIKYE

-236 DANNAFGTPRVIA
+236 DANNAFGTPRIIA

-284 VGFQGTDAEIRRAK
+284 VGFQGTDAEINRAK
-298 QEVESSSL
+298 REVESSSL

-376 RTISTWIKETI
+376 RTISTWIKETV

-402 SADVEFSFEEI
+402 SADVEFAFEEI

-435 FEEARRNMG
+435 FEEARRKMG
-444 MKDAVE
+444 MKDTVE
-450 NEEGLYQRKIVDKSS
+450 DEDRLYQRMIADKSS
-465 LDQIDRNGEWQERL
+465 IDQIDRNGEWQERL
-479 AKINAANAAKT
+479 AKINAAKT
-490 ATNNNSA
+490 AANNNS
-497 GSSKSAS
+497 SS
-504 KSSTKSSVSTSKSK
+504 SSSNSSSKSSVSTSKSK
-518 SRNTSKQKQPNK
+518 ARNTSGQKQPNK
-530 AVTNNNR
+530 AATNNNR

-548 VKELSDTVF
+548 VKELSDLVLDF
-557 NFIVD
+557 VLD

-572 VITLYENT
+572 VINLYENT
-580 IYDYFIRELSRISL
+580 IYDYFIRELNRISL

-631 IRDIL
+631 IRTIL
-636 EDTNNSNSNNKDD
+636 EDMNDSSSNNKDD
-649 INNLSN
+649 ISSLSN
-655 CCLYRLRLLLEQYEK
+655 YCTYRLKLLLEQHTK
-670 TIYDFSYIK
+670 TTYDFSYIK
-679 TGSLLGMKEVYIKQ
+679 AGSLLGMKEVYIKQ
-693 GDEIE
+693 GNEIE
-698 NIDIDFIEN
+698 NIDINFVES

-719 TYDKRGDD
+719 TYDKRGDNE
-727 K
+727 

>member
-1 MSIRDRLFPPR
+1 MNIIDRLFPPS
-12 KKDIN
+12 KKDKIDPV
-17 SAEKELIESIQEGL
+17 EKELIKTVQEGL
-31 VKSSPLEFQEVR
+31 VKSSPLEFKEVR
-43 VDEGVSFPKRASSL
+43 VDEGISFTKKVSSL
-57 FNVKAISN
+57 FNPKAISN

-72 FLTSQVYRREVFSR
+72 FLTSQVYRREIFSR

-91 EEIRDASEA
+91 EEIRDASES

-151 LQEIADDFTKYSN
+151 LQEIADDFTRYSN

-170 RVDSIPSIK
+170 RVDSIPGVK
-179 AKPFDGDQII
+179 ATPFDSDQVV

-194 VDPASVRIKRDKY
+194 VDPASVKIKRDKY
-207 GNVLKYE
+207 GNVIKYE

-236 DANNAFGTPRVIA
+236 DANNAFGTPRIIA

-284 VGFQGTDAEIRRAK
+284 VGFQGTDAEINRAK
-298 QEVESSSL
+298 REVESSSL

-376 RTISTWIKETI
+376 RTISTWIKETV

-402 SADVEFSFEEI
+402 SADVEFAFEEI

-435 FEEARRNMG
+435 FEEARRKMG
-444 MKDAVE
+444 MKDKVE
-450 NEEGLYQRKIVDKSS
+450 DEDRLYQRMIADKSS

-479 AKINAANAAKT
+479 AKINAAKT
-490 ATNNNSA
+490 AANNNS
-497 GSSKSAS
+497 SS
-504 KSSTKSSVSTSKSK
+504 SSSNSSSKSSVSTSKSK
-518 SRNTSKQKQPNK
+518 ARNTSGQKQPNK
-530 AVTNNNR
+530 AATNNNR

-548 VKELSDTVF
+548 VKELSDLVLDF
-557 NFIVD
+557 VLD

-572 VITLYENT
+572 VINLHENT
-580 IYDYFIRELSRISL
+580 IYDYFIRELNRISL

-631 IRDIL
+631 IRTIL
-636 EDTNNSNSNNKDD
+636 EDMNDSSSNNKDD
-649 INNLSN
+649 ISSLSN
-655 CCLYRLRLLLEQYEK
+655 YCTYRLKLLLEQHTK
-670 TIYDFSYIK
+670 TTYDFSYIK
-679 TGSLLGMKEVYIKQ
+679 AGSLLGMKEVYIKQ
-693 GDEIE
+693 GNEIE
-698 NIDIDFIEN
+698 NIDINFVES

-719 TYDKRGDD
+719 TYDKRGDNE
-727 K
+727 

>member
-1 MSIRDRLFPPR
+1 MNIIDRLFPPS
-12 KKDIN
+12 KKDKIDPV
-17 SAEKELIESIQEGL
+17 EKELIKTVQEGL
-31 VKSSPLEFQEVR
+31 ANSSPLEFKEVR
-43 VDEGVSFPKRASSL
+43 VDEGISFTKKVSSL
-57 FNVKAISN
+57 FNPKAISN

-72 FLTSQVYRREVFSR
+72 FLTSQVYRREIFSR

-91 EEIRDASEA
+91 EEIRDASES

-151 LQEIADDFTKYSN
+151 LQEIADDFTRYSN

-170 RVDSIPSIK
+170 RVDSIPGVK
-179 AKPFDGDQII
+179 ATPFDSDQVV

-194 VDPASVRIKRDKY
+194 VDPASVKIKRDKY
-207 GNVLKYE
+207 GNVIKYE

-236 DANNAFGTPRVIA
+236 DANNAFGTPRIIA

-284 VGFQGTDAEIRRAK
+284 VGFQGTDAEINRAK
-298 QEVESSSL
+298 REVESSSL

-376 RTISTWIKETI
+376 RTISTWIKETV

-402 SADVEFSFEEI
+402 SADVEFAFEEI

-435 FEEARRNMG
+435 FEEARRKMG
-444 MKDAVE
+444 MKDTVE
-450 NEEGLYQRKIVDKSS
+450 DEDRLYQRMIADKSS
-465 LDQIDRNGEWQERL
+465 IDQIDRNGEWQERL
-479 AKINAANAAKT
+479 AKINAAKT
-490 ATNNNSA
+490 AANNS
-497 GSSKSAS
+497 SS
-504 KSSTKSSVSTSKSK
+504 SSSSNSSSKSSVSTSKSK
-518 SRNTSKQKQPNK
+518 TRNTSGQKQPNK
-530 AVTNNNR
+530 AATNNNR

-548 VKELSDTVF
+548 VKELSDLVLDF
-557 NFIVD
+557 VLD

-572 VITLYENT
+572 VINLYENT
-580 IYDYFIRELSRISL
+580 IYDYFIRELNRISL
-594 KAINEATIEINS
+594 RAINEATIEINS

-631 IRDIL
+631 IHTIL
-636 EDTNNSNSNNKDD
+636 EDMNDSSSNNKDD
-649 INNLSN
+649 ISSLSN
-655 CCLYRLRLLLEQYEK
+655 YCTYRLKLLLEQHTK
-670 TIYDFSYIK
+670 TTYDFSYIK
-679 TGSLLGMKEVYIKQ
+679 AGSLLGMKEVYIKQ
-693 GDEIE
+693 GNEIE
-698 NIDIDFIEN
+698 NIDINFVES

-719 TYDKRGDD
+719 TYDKRGDNE
-727 K
+727 

>member
-1 MSIRDRLFPPR
+1 MNIIDRLFPPS
-12 KKDIN
+12 KKDKIDPV
-17 SAEKELIESIQEGL
+17 EKELIETIQEGL
-31 VKSSPLEFQEVR
+31 VKSSPLEFKEVR
-43 VDEGVSFPKRASSL
+43 VDEGISFTKKVSSL
-57 FNVKAISN
+57 FNPKAISN

-72 FLTSQVYRREVFSR
+72 FLTSQVYRREIFSR

-91 EEIRDASEA
+91 EEIRDASES

-151 LQEIADDFTKYSN
+151 LQEIADDFTRYSN

-170 RVDSIPSIK
+170 RVDSIPGVK
-179 AKPFDGDQII
+179 ATPFDSDQVV

-194 VDPASVRIKRDKY
+194 VDPASVKIKRDKY
-207 GNVLKYE
+207 GNVIKYE

-236 DANNAFGTPRVIA
+236 DANNAFGTPRIIA

-284 VGFQGTDAEIRRAK
+284 VGFQGTDAEINRAK
-298 QEVESSSL
+298 REVESSSL

-376 RTISTWIKETI
+376 RTISTWIKETV

-402 SADVEFSFEEI
+402 SADVEFAFEEI

-435 FEEARRNMG
+435 FEEARRKMG
-444 MKDAVE
+444 MKDTVE
-450 NEEGLYQRKIVDKSS
+450 DEDRLYQRMIADKSS

-479 AKINAANAAKT
+479 AKINAAKT
-490 ATNNNSA
+490 AANNS
-497 GSSKSAS
+497 SS
-504 KSSTKSSVSTSKSK
+504 SSSSNSSSKSSVSTSKSK
-518 SRNTSKQKQPNK
+518 TRNTSGQKQPNK
-530 AVTNNNR
+530 AATNNNR

-548 VKELSDTVF
+548 VKELSDLVLDF
-557 NFIVD
+557 VLD

-572 VITLYENT
+572 IINLYENT
-580 IYDYFIRELSRISL
+580 IYDYFIRELNRISL
-594 KAINEATIEINS
+594 RAINEATIEINS

-631 IRDIL
+631 IRTIL
-636 EDTNNSNSNNKDD
+636 EDMNDSSSNNKDD
-649 INNLSN
+649 ISSLSN
-655 CCLYRLRLLLEQYEK
+655 YCIYRLKLLLEQHTK
-670 TIYDFSYIK
+670 TTYDFSYIK
-679 TGSLLGMKEVYIKQ
+679 AGSLLGMKEVYIKQ
-693 GDEIE
+693 GNEIE
-698 NIDIDFIEN
+698 NIDINFVES

-719 TYDKRGDD
+719 TYDKRGDNE
-727 K
+727 

>member
-1 MSIRDRLFPPR
+1 MNIIDRLFPPS
-12 KKDIN
+12 KKDKIDPV
-17 SAEKELIESIQEGL
+17 EKELIKTVQEGL
-31 VKSSPLEFQEVR
+31 ANSSPLEFKEVR
-43 VDEGVSFPKRASSL
+43 VDEGISFTKKVSSL
-57 FNVKAISN
+57 FNPKAISN

-72 FLTSQVYRREVFSR
+72 FLTSQVYRREIFSR

-91 EEIRDASEA
+91 EEIRDASES

-151 LQEIADDFTKYSN
+151 LQEIADDFTRYSN

-170 RVDSIPSIK
+170 RVDSIPGVK
-179 AKPFDGDQII
+179 ATPFDSDQVV

-194 VDPASVRIKRDKY
+194 VDPASVKIKRDKY
-207 GNVLKYE
+207 GNVIKYE

-236 DANNAFGTPRVIA
+236 DANNAFGTPRIIA

-284 VGFQGTDAEIRRAK
+284 VGFQGTDAEINRAK
-298 QEVESSSL
+298 REVESSSL

-376 RTISTWIKETI
+376 RTISTWIKETV

-402 SADVEFSFEEI
+402 SADVEFAFEEI

-435 FEEARRNMG
+435 FEEARRKMG
-444 MKDAVE
+444 MKDTVE
-450 NEEGLYQRKIVDKSS
+450 DEDRLYQRMIADKSS
-465 LDQIDRNGEWQERL
+465 IDQIDRNGEWQERL
-479 AKINAANAAKT
+479 AKINAAKT
-490 ATNNNSA
+490 TANNS
-497 GSSKSAS
+497 SS
-504 KSSTKSSVSTSKSK
+504 SSSSNSSSKSSVSTSKSK
-518 SRNTSKQKQPNK
+518 TRNTSGQKQPNK
-530 AVTNNNR
+530 AATNNNR

-548 VKELSDTVF
+548 VKELSDLVLDF
-557 NFIVD
+557 VLD

-572 VITLYENT
+572 VINLYENT
-580 IYDYFIRELSRISL
+580 IYDYFIRELNRISL
-594 KAINEATIEINS
+594 RAINEATIEINS

-631 IRDIL
+631 IRTIL
-636 EDTNNSNSNNKDD
+636 EDMNDSSSNNKDD
-649 INNLSN
+649 ISSLSN
-655 CCLYRLRLLLEQYEK
+655 YCTYRLKLLLEQHTK
-670 TIYDFSYIK
+670 TTYDFSYIK
-679 TGSLLGMKEVYIKQ
+679 AGSLLGMKEVYIKQ
-693 GDEIE
+693 GNEIE
-698 NIDIDFIEN
+698 NIDINFVES

-719 TYDKRGDD
+719 TYDKRGDNE
-727 K
+727 

>member
-1 MSIRDRLFPPR
+1 MSIIDRLFPPN
-12 KKDIN
+12 KKDKIDPV
-17 SAEKELIESIQEGL
+17 EKELIKTVQEGL
-31 VKSSPLEFQEVR
+31 VKSSPLEFKEVR
-43 VDEGVSFPKRASSL
+43 VDEGISFTKKVSSL
-57 FNVKAISN
+57 FNPKAISN

-72 FLTSQVYRREVFSR
+72 FLTSQVYRREIFSR

-91 EEIRDASEA
+91 EEIRDASES

-151 LQEIADDFTKYSN
+151 LQEIADDFTRYSN

-170 RVDSIPSIK
+170 RVDSIPGVK
-179 AKPFDGDQII
+179 ATPFDSDQVV

-194 VDPASVRIKRDKY
+194 VDPASVKIKRDKY
-207 GNVLKYE
+207 GNVIKYE

-236 DANNAFGTPRVIA
+236 DANNAFGTPRIIA

-284 VGFQGTDAEIRRAK
+284 VGFQGTDAEINRAK
-298 QEVESSSL
+298 REVESSSL

-376 RTISTWIKETI
+376 RTISTWIKETV

-402 SADVEFSFEEI
+402 SADVEFAFEEI

-435 FEEARRNMG
+435 FEEARRKMG
-444 MKDAVE
+444 MKDKVE
-450 NEEGLYQRKIVDKSS
+450 DEDRLYQRMIADKSS

-479 AKINAANAAKT
+479 AKINAAKT
-490 ATNNNSA
+490 AANNNS
-497 GSSKSAS
+497 SS
-504 KSSTKSSVSTSKSK
+504 SSSNSSSKSSVSTSKSK
-518 SRNTSKQKQPNK
+518 ARNTSGQKQPNK
-530 AVTNNNR
+530 AATNNNR

-548 VKELSDTVF
+548 VKELSDLVLDF
-557 NFIVD
+557 VLD

-572 VITLYENT
+572 VINLYENT
-580 IYDYFIRELSRISL
+580 IYDYFIRELNRISL

-631 IRDIL
+631 IRTIL
-636 EDTNNSNSNNKDD
+636 EDMNDSSSNNKDD
-649 INNLSN
+649 ISSLSN
-655 CCLYRLRLLLEQYEK
+655 YCTYRLKLLLEQHTK
-670 TIYDFSYIK
+670 TTYDFSYIK
-679 TGSLLGMKEVYIKQ
+679 AGSLLGMKEVYIKQ
-693 GDEIE
+693 GNEIE
-698 NIDIDFIEN
+698 NIDINFVES

-719 TYDKRGDD
+719 TYDKRGDNE
-727 K
+727 

>member
-1 MSIRDRLFPPR
+1 MNIIDRLFPPS
-12 KKDIN
+12 KKDKIDPV
-17 SAEKELIESIQEGL
+17 EKELIKTVQEGL
-31 VKSSPLEFQEVR
+31 ANSSPLEFKEVR
-43 VDEGVSFPKRASSL
+43 VDEGISFTKKVSSL
-57 FNVKAISN
+57 FNPKAISN

-72 FLTSQVYRREVFSR
+72 FLTSQVYRREIFSR

-91 EEIRDASEA
+91 EEIRDASES

-151 LQEIADDFTKYSN
+151 LQEIADDFTRYSN

-170 RVDSIPSIK
+170 RVDSIPGVK
-179 AKPFDGDQII
+179 ATPFDSDQVV

-194 VDPASVRIKRDKY
+194 VDPASVKIKRDKY
-207 GNVLKYE
+207 GNVIKYE

-236 DANNAFGTPRVIA
+236 DANNAFGTPRIIA

-284 VGFQGTDAEIRRAK
+284 VGFQGTDAEINRAK
-298 QEVESSSL
+298 REVESSSL

-376 RTISTWIKETI
+376 RTISTWIKETV

-402 SADVEFSFEEI
+402 SADVEFAFEEI

-435 FEEARRNMG
+435 FEEARRKMG
-444 MKDAVE
+444 MKDTVE
-450 NEEGLYQRKIVDKSS
+450 DEDRLYQRMIADKSS
-465 LDQIDRNGEWQERL
+465 INQIDRNGEWQERL
-479 AKINAANAAKT
+479 AKINAAKT
-490 ATNNNSA
+490 AANNS
-497 GSSKSAS
+497 SS
-504 KSSTKSSVSTSKSK
+504 SSSSNSSSKSSVSTSKSK
-518 SRNTSKQKQPNK
+518 TRNTSGQKQPNK
-530 AVTNNNR
+530 AATNNNR

-548 VKELSDTVF
+548 VKELSDLVLDF
-557 NFIVD
+557 VLD

-572 VITLYENT
+572 VINLYENT
-580 IYDYFIRELSRISL
+580 IYDYFIRELNRISL
-594 KAINEATIEINS
+594 RAINEATIEINS

-631 IRDIL
+631 IRTIL
-636 EDTNNSNSNNKDD
+636 EDMNDSSSNNKDD
-649 INNLSN
+649 ISSLSN
-655 CCLYRLRLLLEQYEK
+655 YCTYRLKLLLEQHTK
-670 TIYDFSYIK
+670 TTYDFSYIK
-679 TGSLLGMKEVYIKQ
+679 AGSLLGMKEVYIKQ
-693 GDEIE
+693 GNEIE
-698 NIDIDFIEN
+698 NIDINFVES

-719 TYDKRGDD
+719 TYDKRGDNE
-727 K
+727 

>member
-1 MSIRDRLFPPR
+1 MNIIDRLFPPS
-12 KKDIN
+12 KKDKIDPV
-17 SAEKELIESIQEGL
+17 EKELIKTVQEGL
-31 VKSSPLEFQEVR
+31 VKSSPLEFKEVR
-43 VDEGVSFPKRASSL
+43 VDEGISFTKKVSSL
-57 FNVKAISN
+57 FNPKAISN

-72 FLTSQVYRREVFSR
+72 FLTSQVYRREIFSR

-91 EEIRDASEA
+91 EEIRDASES

-151 LQEIADDFTKYSN
+151 LQEIADDFTRYSN

-170 RVDSIPSIK
+170 RVDSIPGVK
-179 AKPFDGDQII
+179 ATPFDSDQVV

-194 VDPASVRIKRDKY
+194 VDPASVKIKRDKY
-207 GNVLKYE
+207 GNVIKYE

-236 DANNAFGTPRVIA
+236 DANNAFGTPRIIA

-284 VGFQGTDAEIRRAK
+284 VGFQGTDAEINRAK
-298 QEVESSSL
+298 REVESSSL

-376 RTISTWIKETI
+376 RTISTWIKETV

-402 SADVEFSFEEI
+402 SADVEFAFEEI

-428 YQSNVTT
+428 YQSNITT
-435 FEEARRNMG
+435 FEEARRKMG
-444 MKDAVE
+444 MKDKVE
-450 NEEGLYQRKIVDKSS
+450 DEDRLYQRMIADKSS

-479 AKINAANAAKT
+479 AKINAAKT
-490 ATNNNSA
+490 AANNNS
-497 GSSKSAS
+497 SS
-504 KSSTKSSVSTSKSK
+504 SSSNSSSKSSVSTSKSK
-518 SRNTSKQKQPNK
+518 ARNTSGQKQPNK
-530 AVTNNNR
+530 AATNNNR

-548 VKELSDTVF
+548 VKELSDLVLDF
-557 NFIVD
+557 VLD

-572 VITLYENT
+572 VINLYENT
-580 IYDYFIRELSRISL
+580 IYDYFIRELNRISL
-594 KAINEATIEINS
+594 RAINEATIEINS

-631 IRDIL
+631 IRTIL
-636 EDTNNSNSNNKDD
+636 EDMNDSSSNNKDD
-649 INNLSN
+649 ISSLSN
-655 CCLYRLRLLLEQYEK
+655 YYTYHLKLLLEQHTK
-670 TIYDFSYIK
+670 TTYDFSYIK
-679 TGSLLGMKEVYIKQ
+679 AGSLLGMKEVYIKQ
-693 GDEIE
+693 GNEIE
-698 NIDIDFIEN
+698 NIDINFVES

-719 TYDKRGDD
+719 TYDKRGDNE
-727 K
+727 

>member
-1 MSIRDRLFPPR
+1 MNIIDRLFPPS
-12 KKDIN
+12 KKDKIDPV
-17 SAEKELIESIQEGL
+17 EKELIKTVQEGL
-31 VKSSPLEFQEVR
+31 ANSSPLEFKEVR
-43 VDEGVSFPKRASSL
+43 VDEGISFTKKVSSL
-57 FNVKAISN
+57 FNPKAISN

-72 FLTSQVYRREVFSR
+72 FLTSQVYRREIFSR

-91 EEIRDASEA
+91 EEIRDASES

-151 LQEIADDFTKYSN
+151 LQEIADDFTRYSN

-170 RVDSIPSIK
+170 RVDSIPGVK
-179 AKPFDGDQII
+179 ATPFDSDQVV

-194 VDPASVRIKRDKY
+194 VDPASVKIKRDKY
-207 GNVLKYE
+207 GNVIKYE

-236 DANNAFGTPRVIA
+236 DANNAFGTPRIIA

-284 VGFQGTDAEIRRAK
+284 VGFQGTDAEINRAK
-298 QEVESSSL
+298 REVESSSL

-376 RTISTWIKETI
+376 RTISTWIKETV

-402 SADVEFSFEEI
+402 SADVEFAFEEI

-435 FEEARRNMG
+435 FEEARRKMG
-444 MKDAVE
+444 MKDTVE
-450 NEEGLYQRKIVDKSS
+450 DEDRLYQRMIADKSS
-465 LDQIDRNGEWQERL
+465 IDQIDRNGEWQERL
-479 AKINAANAAKT
+479 AKINAAKT
-490 ATNNNSA
+490 AANNSSN
-497 GSSKSAS
+497 SS
-504 KSSTKSSVSTSKSK
+504 SSNSSSKSSVSTSKSK
-518 SRNTSKQKQPNK
+518 TRNTSGQKQPNK
-530 AVTNNNR
+530 AATNNNR

-548 VKELSDTVF
+548 VKELSDLVLDF
-557 NFIVD
+557 VLD

-572 VITLYENT
+572 VINLYENT
-580 IYDYFIRELSRISL
+580 IYDYFIRELNRISL
-594 KAINEATIEINS
+594 RAINEATIEINS

-631 IRDIL
+631 IRTIL
-636 EDTNNSNSNNKDD
+636 EDMNDSSSNNKDD
-649 INNLSN
+649 ISSLSN
-655 CCLYRLRLLLEQYEK
+655 YCTYRLKLLLEQHTK
-670 TIYDFSYIK
+670 TTYDFSYIK
-679 TGSLLGMKEVYIKQ
+679 AGSLLGMKEVYIKQ
-693 GDEIE
+693 GNEIE
-698 NIDIDFIEN
+698 NIDINFVES

-719 TYDKRGDD
+719 TYDKRGDN

>member
-1 MSIRDRLFPPR
+1 MNIIDRLFPPS
-12 KKDIN
+12 KKDKIDPV
-17 SAEKELIESIQEGL
+17 EKELIETIQEGL
-31 VKSSPLEFQEVR
+31 VKSSPLEFKEVR
-43 VDEGVSFPKRASSL
+43 VDEGISFTKKVSSL
-57 FNVKAISN
+57 FNPKAISN

-72 FLTSQVYRREVFSR
+72 FLTSQVYRREIFSR

-91 EEIRDASEA
+91 EEIRDASES

-151 LQEIADDFTKYSN
+151 LQEIADDFTRYSN

-170 RVDSIPSIK
+170 RVDSIPGVK
-179 AKPFDGDQII
+179 ATPFDSDQVV

-194 VDPASVRIKRDKY
+194 VDPASVKIKRDKY
-207 GNVLKYE
+207 GNVIKYE

-236 DANNAFGTPRVIA
+236 DANNAFGTPRIIA

-284 VGFQGTDAEIRRAK
+284 VGFQGTDAEINRAK
-298 QEVESSSL
+298 REVESSSL

-376 RTISTWIKETI
+376 RTISTWIKETV

-402 SADVEFSFEEI
+402 SADVEFAFEEI

-435 FEEARRNMG
+435 FEEARRKMG
-444 MKDAVE
+444 MKDTVE
-450 NEEGLYQRKIVDKSS
+450 DEDRLYQRMIADKSS

-479 AKINAANAAKT
+479 ARINAAKT
-490 ATNNNSA
+490 AANNS
-497 GSSKSAS
+497 SS
-504 KSSTKSSVSTSKSK
+504 SSSSSSSNKSSVSTSKSK
-518 SRNTSKQKQPNK
+518 TRNTSGQKQPNK
-530 AVTNNNR
+530 AATNNNR

-548 VKELSDTVF
+548 VKELSDLVLDF
-557 NFIVD
+557 VLD

-572 VITLYENT
+572 VINLYENT
-580 IYDYFIRELSRISL
+580 IYDYFIRELNRISL
-594 KAINEATIEINS
+594 RAINEATIEINS

-631 IRDIL
+631 IRTIL
-636 EDTNNSNSNNKDD
+636 EDMNDSSSNNKDD
-649 INNLSN
+649 ISSLSN
-655 CCLYRLRLLLEQYEK
+655 YCIYRLKLLLEQHTK
-670 TIYDFSYIK
+670 TTYDFSYIK
-679 TGSLLGMKEVYIKQ
+679 AGSLLGMKEVYIKQ
-693 GDEIE
+693 GNEIE
-698 NIDIDFIEN
+698 NIDINFVES

-719 TYDKRGDD
+719 TYDKRGDNE
-727 K
+727 

>member
-1 MSIRDRLFPPR
+1 MSIIDRLFPPS
-12 KKDIN
+12 KKDKIDPV
-17 SAEKELIESIQEGL
+17 EKELIKTVQEGL
-31 VKSSPLEFQEVR
+31 VKSSPLEFKEVR
-43 VDEGVSFPKRASSL
+43 VDEGISFTKKVSSL
-57 FNVKAISN
+57 FNPKAISN

-72 FLTSQVYRREVFSR
+72 FLTSQVYRREIFSR

-91 EEIRDASEA
+91 EEIRDASES

-151 LQEIADDFTKYSN
+151 LQEIADDFTRYSN

-170 RVDSIPSIK
+170 RVDSIPGVK
-179 AKPFDGDQII
+179 ATPFDSDQVV

-194 VDPASVRIKRDKY
+194 VDPASVKIKRDKY
-207 GNVLKYE
+207 GNVIKYE

-236 DANNAFGTPRVIA
+236 DANNAFGTPRIIA

-284 VGFQGTDAEIRRAK
+284 VGFQGTDAEINRAK
-298 QEVESSSL
+298 REVESSSL

-376 RTISTWIKETI
+376 RTISTWIKETV

-402 SADVEFSFEEI
+402 SADVEFAFEEI

-435 FEEARRNMG
+435 FEEARRKMG
-444 MKDAVE
+444 MKDKVE
-450 NEEGLYQRKIVDKSS
+450 DEDRLYQRMIADKSS

-479 AKINAANAAKT
+479 AKINAAKT
-490 ATNNNSA
+490 AANNNS
-497 GSSKSAS
+497 SS
-504 KSSTKSSVSTSKSK
+504 SSSNSSSKSSVSTSKSK
-518 SRNTSKQKQPNK
+518 ARNTSGQKQPNK
-530 AVTNNNR
+530 AATNNNR

-548 VKELSDTVF
+548 VKELSDLVLDF
-557 NFIVD
+557 VLD

-572 VITLYENT
+572 VINLHENT
-580 IYDYFIRELSRISL
+580 IYDYFIRELNRISL

-631 IRDIL
+631 IRTIL
-636 EDTNNSNSNNKDD
+636 EDMNDSSSNNKDD
-649 INNLSN
+649 ISSLSN
-655 CCLYRLRLLLEQYEK
+655 YCTYRLKLLLEQHTK
-670 TIYDFSYIK
+670 TTYDFSYIK
-679 TGSLLGMKEVYIKQ
+679 AGSLLGMKEVYIKQ
-693 GDEIE
+693 GNEIE
-698 NIDIDFIEN
+698 NIDINFVES

-719 TYDKRGDD
+719 TYDKRGDNE
-727 K
+727 

>member
-1 MSIRDRLFPPR
+1 MNIIDRLFPPS
-12 KKDIN
+12 KKDKIDPV
-17 SAEKELIESIQEGL
+17 EKELIKTVQEGL
-31 VKSSPLEFQEVR
+31 ANSSPLEFKEVR
-43 VDEGVSFPKRASSL
+43 VDEGISFTKKVSSL
-57 FNVKAISN
+57 FNPKAISN

-72 FLTSQVYRREVFSR
+72 FLTSQVYRREIFSR

-91 EEIRDASEA
+91 EEIRDASES

-151 LQEIADDFTKYSN
+151 LQEIADDFTRYSN

-170 RVDSIPSIK
+170 RVDSIPGVK
-179 AKPFDGDQII
+179 ATPFDSDQVV

-194 VDPASVRIKRDKY
+194 VDPASVKIKRDKY
-207 GNVLKYE
+207 GNVIKYE

-236 DANNAFGTPRVIA
+236 DANNAFGTPRIIA

-284 VGFQGTDAEIRRAK
+284 VGFQGTDAEINRAK
-298 QEVESSSL
+298 REVESSSL

-376 RTISTWIKETI
+376 RTISTWIKETV

-402 SADVEFSFEEI
+402 SADVEFAFEEI

-435 FEEARRNMG
+435 FEEARRKMG
-444 MKDAVE
+444 MKDTVE
-450 NEEGLYQRKIVDKSS
+450 DEDRLYQRMIADKSS
-465 LDQIDRNGEWQERL
+465 IDQIDRNGEWQERL
-479 AKINAANAAKT
+479 AKINAAKT
-490 ATNNNSA
+490 AANNSSN
-497 GSSKSAS
+497 SS
-504 KSSTKSSVSTSKSK
+504 SSNSSSKSSVSTSKSK
-518 SRNTSKQKQPNK
+518 TRNTSGQKQPNK
-530 AVTNNNR
+530 AATNNNR

-548 VKELSDTVF
+548 VKELSDLVLDF
-557 NFIVD
+557 VLD

-572 VITLYENT
+572 VINLYENT
-580 IYDYFIRELSRISL
+580 IYDYFIRELNRISL
-594 KAINEATIEINS
+594 RAINEATIEINS

-631 IRDIL
+631 IRTIL
-636 EDTNNSNSNNKDD
+636 EDMNDSSSNNKDD
-649 INNLSN
+649 ISSLSN
-655 CCLYRLRLLLEQYEK
+655 YCTYRLKLLLEQHTK
-670 TIYDFSYIK
+670 TTYDFSYIK
-679 TGSLLGMKEVYIKQ
+679 AGSLLGMKEVYIKQ
-693 GDEIE
+693 GNEIE
-698 NIDIDFIEN
+698 NIDINFVES

-719 TYDKRGDD
+719 TYDKRGDNE
-727 K
+727 

>member
-1 MSIRDRLFPPR
+1 MNIIDRLFPPS
-12 KKDIN
+12 KKDKIDPV
-17 SAEKELIESIQEGL
+17 EKELIKTVQEGL
-31 VKSSPLEFQEVR
+31 ANSSPLEFKEVR
-43 VDEGVSFPKRASSL
+43 VDEGISFTKKVSSL
-57 FNVKAISN
+57 FNPKAISN

-72 FLTSQVYRREVFSR
+72 FLTSQVYRREIFSR

-91 EEIRDASEA
+91 EEIRDASES

-151 LQEIADDFTKYSN
+151 LQEIADDFTRYSN

-170 RVDSIPSIK
+170 RVDSIPGVK
-179 AKPFDGDQII
+179 ATPFDSDQVV

-194 VDPASVRIKRDKY
+194 VDPASVKIKRDKY
-207 GNVLKYE
+207 GNVIKYE

-236 DANNAFGTPRVIA
+236 DANNAFGTPRIIA

-284 VGFQGTDAEIRRAK
+284 VGFQGTDAEINRAK
-298 QEVESSSL
+298 REVESSSL

-376 RTISTWIKETI
+376 RTISTWIKETV

-402 SADVEFSFEEI
+402 SADVEFAFEEI

-435 FEEARRNMG
+435 FEEARRKMG
-444 MKDAVE
+444 MKDTVE
-450 NEEGLYQRKIVDKSS
+450 DEDRLYQRMIADKSS
-465 LDQIDRNGEWQERL
+465 IDQIDRNGEWQERL
-479 AKINAANAAKT
+479 AKINAAKT
-490 ATNNNSA
+490 TANNS
-497 GSSKSAS
+497 SS
-504 KSSTKSSVSTSKSK
+504 SSSSNSSSKSSVSTSKSK
-518 SRNTSKQKQPNK
+518 TRNTSGQKQPNK
-530 AVTNNNR
+530 AATNNNR

-548 VKELSDTVF
+548 VKELSDLVLDF
-557 NFIVD
+557 VLD

-572 VITLYENT
+572 VINLYENT
-580 IYDYFIRELSRISL
+580 IYDYFIRELNRISL
-594 KAINEATIEINS
+594 RAINEATIEINS

-631 IRDIL
+631 IRTIL
-636 EDTNNSNSNNKDD
+636 EDMNDSSSNNKDD
-649 INNLSN
+649 ISSLSN
-655 CCLYRLRLLLEQYEK
+655 YCTYRLKLLLEQHTK
-670 TIYDFSYIK
+670 TTYDFSYIK
-679 TGSLLGMKEVYIKQ
+679 AGSLLGMKEVYIKQ
-693 GDEIE
+693 GNEIE
-698 NIDIDFIEN
+698 NIDINFVES
-707 LNDVEVFNNYTI
+707 LNDVKVFNNYTI
-719 TYDKRGDD
+719 TYDKRGDNE
-727 K
+727 

>member
-1 MSIRDRLFPPR
+1 MSIRDRLFPPS
-12 KKDIN
+12 KKDKIDPV
-17 SAEKELIESIQEGL
+17 EKGL
-31 VKSSPLEFQEVR
+31 VKSSPLEFKEVR
-43 VDEGVSFPKRASSL
+43 VDEGISFTKKVSSL
-57 FNVKAISN
+57 FNPKAISN

-91 EEIRDASEA
+91 EEIRDASES

-151 LQEIADDFTKYSN
+151 LQEIADDFTRYSN

-170 RVDSIPSIK
+170 RVDSIPGVK
-179 AKPFDGDQII
+179 ATPFDSDQVV

-194 VDPASVRIKRDKY
+194 VDPASVKIKRDKY
-207 GNVLKYE
+207 GNVIKYE

-236 DANNAFGTPRVIA
+236 DANNAFGTPRIIA

-284 VGFQGTDAEIRRAK
+284 VGFQGTDAEINRAK
-298 QEVESSSL
+298 REVESSSL

-376 RTISTWIKETI
+376 RTISTWIKETV

-402 SADVEFSFEEI
+402 SADVDFAFEEI

-428 YQSNVTT
+428 YQSNITT
-435 FEEARRNMG
+435 FEEARRKMG
-444 MKDAVE
+444 MKDEVE
-450 NEEGLYQRKIVDKSS
+450 DEDRLYQRMIADKSS

-479 AKINAANAAKT
+479 AKINAAKT
-490 ATNNNSA
+490 AANNS
-497 GSSKSAS
+497 SS
-504 KSSTKSSVSTSKSK
+504 SSSSNSSSKSSVSTSKSK
-518 SRNTSKQKQPNK
+518 TRNTSGQKQPSK
-530 AVTNNNR
+530 AATNNNR

-548 VKELSDTVF
+548 VKELSDLVLD
-557 NFIVD
+557 FILD

-572 VITLYENT
+572 VISLYENT
-580 IYDYFIRELSRISL
+580 IYDYFIRELNRISL
-594 KAINEATIEINS
+594 RAINEATIEINS

-631 IRDIL
+631 IRTIL
-636 EDTNNSNSNNKDD
+636 EDMNDSSSNNKDD
-649 INNLSN
+649 ISSLSN
-655 CCLYRLRLLLEQYEK
+655 YCTYRLKLLLEQHAK
-670 TIYDFSYIK
+670 TTYDFSYIK
-679 TGSLLGMKEVYIKQ
+679 AGSLLGMKEVYIKQ
-693 GDEIE
+693 GNEIE
-698 NIDIDFIEN
+698 NIDINFVES

-719 TYDKRGDD
+719 TYDKRGDNE
-727 K
+727 

>member
-1 MSIRDRLFPPR
+1 MSIIDRLFPPS
-12 KKDIN
+12 KKDKIDPV
-17 SAEKELIESIQEGL
+17 EKELIKTVQEGL
-31 VKSSPLEFQEVR
+31 VKSSPLEFKEVR
-43 VDEGVSFPKRASSL
+43 VDEGISFTKKVSSL
-57 FNVKAISN
+57 FNPKAISN

-72 FLTSQVYRREVFSR
+72 FLTSQVYRREIFSR

-91 EEIRDASEA
+91 EEIRDASES

-151 LQEIADDFTKYSN
+151 LQEIADDFTRYSN

-170 RVDSIPSIK
+170 RVDSIPGVK
-179 AKPFDGDQII
+179 ATPFDSDQVV

-194 VDPASVRIKRDKY
+194 VDPASVKIKRDKY
-207 GNVLKYE
+207 GNVIKYE

-236 DANNAFGTPRVIA
+236 DANNAFGTPRIIA

-284 VGFQGTDAEIRRAK
+284 VGFQGTDAEINRAK
-298 QEVESSSL
+298 REVESSSL

-376 RTISTWIKETI
+376 RTISTWIKETV

-402 SADVEFSFEEI
+402 SADVEFAFEEI

-435 FEEARRNMG
+435 FEEARRKMG
-444 MKDAVE
+444 MKDTVE
-450 NEEGLYQRKIVDKSS
+450 DEDRLYQRMIADKSS

-479 AKINAANAAKT
+479 AKINAAKT
-490 ATNNNSA
+490 AANNS
-497 GSSKSAS
+497 SS
-504 KSSTKSSVSTSKSK
+504 SSSSNSSSKSSVSTSKSK
-518 SRNTSKQKQPNK
+518 TRNTSGQKQPNK
-530 AVTNNNR
+530 AATNNNR

-548 VKELSDTVF
+548 VKELSDLVLDF
-557 NFIVD
+557 VLD

-572 VITLYENT
+572 VINLYENT
-580 IYDYFIRELSRISL
+580 IYDYFIRELNRISL
-594 KAINEATIEINS
+594 RAINEATIEINS

-631 IRDIL
+631 IRTIL
-636 EDTNNSNSNNKDD
+636 EDMNDSSSNNKDD
-649 INNLSN
+649 ISSLSN
-655 CCLYRLRLLLEQYEK
+655 YCTYRLKLLLEQHTK
-670 TIYDFSYIK
+670 TTYDFSYIK
-679 TGSLLGMKEVYIKQ
+679 AGSLLGMKEVYIKQ
-693 GDEIE
+693 GNEIE
-698 NIDIDFIEN
+698 NIDINFVES

-719 TYDKRGDD
+719 TYDKRGDNE
-727 K
+727 

>member
-1 MSIRDRLFPPR
+1 MNIIDRLFPPS
-12 KKDIN
+12 KKDKIDPV
-17 SAEKELIESIQEGL
+17 EKELIKTVQEGL
-31 VKSSPLEFQEVR
+31 VKSSPLEFKEVR
-43 VDEGVSFPKRASSL
+43 VDEGISFTKKVSSL
-57 FNVKAISN
+57 FNPKAISN

-72 FLTSQVYRREVFSR
+72 FLTSQVYRREIFSR

-91 EEIRDASEA
+91 EEIRDASES

-151 LQEIADDFTKYSN
+151 LQEIADDFTRYSN

-170 RVDSIPSIK
+170 RVDSIPGVK
-179 AKPFDGDQII
+179 ATPFDSDQVV

-194 VDPASVRIKRDKY
+194 VDPASVKIKRDKY
-207 GNVLKYE
+207 GNVIKYE

-236 DANNAFGTPRVIA
+236 DANNAFGTPRIIA

-284 VGFQGTDAEIRRAK
+284 VGFQGTDAEINRTKR
-298 QEVESSSL
+298 EVESSSL

-376 RTISTWIKETI
+376 RTISTWIKETV

-402 SADVEFSFEEI
+402 SADVEFAFEEI

-435 FEEARRNMG
+435 FEEARRKMG
-444 MKDAVE
+444 MKDTVE
-450 NEEGLYQRKIVDKSS
+450 DEDRLYQRMIADKSS
-465 LDQIDRNGEWQERL
+465 IDQIDRNGEWQERL
-479 AKINAANAAKT
+479 AKINAAKT
-490 ATNNNSA
+490 AANNS
-497 GSSKSAS
+497 SS
-504 KSSTKSSVSTSKSK
+504 SSSSNSSSKSSVSTSKSK
-518 SRNTSKQKQPNK
+518 ARNTSGQKQPNK
-530 AVTNNNR
+530 AATNNNR

-548 VKELSDTVF
+548 VKELSDLVLDF
-557 NFIVD
+557 VLD
-562 LQEDSISNET
+562 LQEDNISNET
-572 VITLYENT
+572 VINLYENT
-580 IYDYFIRELSRISL
+580 IYDYFIRELNRISL
-594 KAINEATIEINS
+594 RAINEATIEINS

-631 IRDIL
+631 IRTIL
-636 EDTNNSNSNNKDD
+636 EDMNDSSSNNKDD
-649 INNLSN
+649 ISSLSN
-655 CCLYRLRLLLEQYEK
+655 YCTYRLKLLLEQHTK
-670 TIYDFSYIK
+670 TTYDFSYIK
-679 TGSLLGMKEVYIKQ
+679 AGSLLGMKEVYIKQ
-693 GDEIE
+693 GNKIE
-698 NIDIDFIEN
+698 NIDINFVES

-719 TYDKRGDD
+719 TYDKRGDNE
-727 K
+727 

>member
-1 MSIRDRLFPPR
+1 MNIIDRLFPPS
-12 KKDIN
+12 KKDKIDPV
-17 SAEKELIESIQEGL
+17 EKELIKTVQEGL
-31 VKSSPLEFQEVR
+31 ANSSPLEFKEVR
-43 VDEGVSFPKRASSL
+43 VDEGISFTKKVSSL
-57 FNVKAISN
+57 FNPKAISN

-72 FLTSQVYRREVFSR
+72 FLTSQVYRREIFSR

-91 EEIRDASEA
+91 EEIRDASES

-151 LQEIADDFTKYSN
+151 LQEIADDFTRYSN

-170 RVDSIPSIK
+170 RVDSIPGVK
-179 AKPFDGDQII
+179 ATPFDSDQVV

-194 VDPASVRIKRDKY
+194 VDPASVKIKRDKY
-207 GNVLKYE
+207 GNVIKYE

-236 DANNAFGTPRVIA
+236 DANNAFGTPRIIA

-284 VGFQGTDAEIRRAK
+284 VGFQGTDAEINRAK
-298 QEVESSSL
+298 REVESSSL

-376 RTISTWIKETI
+376 RTISTWIKETV

-402 SADVEFSFEEI
+402 SADVEFAFEEI

-435 FEEARRNMG
+435 FEEARRKMG
-444 MKDAVE
+444 MKDTVE
-450 NEEGLYQRKIVDKSS
+450 DEDRLYQRMIADKSS
-465 LDQIDRNGEWQERL
+465 IDQIDRNGEWQERL
-479 AKINAANAAKT
+479 AKINAAKT
-490 ATNNNSA
+490 AANNS
-497 GSSKSAS
+497 SS
-504 KSSTKSSVSTSKSK
+504 SSSSNSSSKSSVSTSKSK
-518 SRNTSKQKQPNK
+518 TRNTSGQKQPNK
-530 AVTNNNR
+530 AATNNNR

-548 VKELSDTVF
+548 VKELSDLVLDF
-557 NFIVD
+557 ALD

-572 VITLYENT
+572 VINLYENT
-580 IYDYFIRELSRISL
+580 IYDYFIRELNRISL
-594 KAINEATIEINS
+594 RAINEATIEINS

-631 IRDIL
+631 IRTIL
-636 EDTNNSNSNNKDD
+636 EDMNDSSSNNKDD
-649 INNLSN
+649 ISSLSN
-655 CCLYRLRLLLEQYEK
+655 YCTYRLKLLLEQHTK
-670 TIYDFSYIK
+670 TTYDFSYIK
-679 TGSLLGMKEVYIKQ
+679 AGSLLGMKEVYIKQ
-693 GDEIE
+693 GNEIE
-698 NIDIDFIEN
+698 NIDINFVES

-719 TYDKRGDD
+719 TYDKRGDNE
-727 K
+727 

>member
-1 MSIRDRLFPPR
+1 MNIIDRLFPPS
-12 KKDIN
+12 KKDKIDPV
-17 SAEKELIESIQEGL
+17 EKELIKTVQEGL
-31 VKSSPLEFQEVR
+31 VKSSPLEFKEVR
-43 VDEGVSFPKRASSL
+43 VDEGISFTKKVSSL
-57 FNVKAISN
+57 FNPKAISN

-72 FLTSQVYRREVFSR
+72 FLTSQVYRREIFSR

-91 EEIRDASEA
+91 EEIRDASES

-151 LQEIADDFTKYSN
+151 LQEIADDFTRYSN

-170 RVDSIPSIK
+170 RVDSIPGVK
-179 AKPFDGDQII
+179 ATPFDSDQVV

-194 VDPASVRIKRDKY
+194 VDPASVKIKRDKY
-207 GNVLKYE
+207 GNVIKYE

-236 DANNAFGTPRVIA
+236 DANNAFGTPRIIA

-284 VGFQGTDAEIRRAK
+284 VGFQGTDAEINRAK
-298 QEVESSSL
+298 REVESSSL

-376 RTISTWIKETI
+376 RTISTWIKETV

-402 SADVEFSFEEI
+402 SADVEFAFEEI

-435 FEEARRNMG
+435 FEEARRKMG
-444 MKDAVE
+444 MKDTVE
-450 NEEGLYQRKIVDKSS
+450 DEDRLYQRMIADKSS
-465 LDQIDRNGEWQERL
+465 IDQIDRNGEWQERL
-479 AKINAANAAKT
+479 AKINAAKT
-490 ATNNNSA
+490 AANNS
-497 GSSKSAS
+497 SS
-504 KSSTKSSVSTSKSK
+504 SSSSNSSSKSSVSTSKSK
-518 SRNTSKQKQPNK
+518 TRNTSGQKQPNK
-530 AVTNNNR
+530 AATNNNR

-548 VKELSDTVF
+548 VKELSDLVLDF
-557 NFIVD
+557 ALD

-572 VITLYENT
+572 VINLYENT
-580 IYDYFIRELSRISL
+580 IYDYFIRELNRISL
-594 KAINEATIEINS
+594 RAINEATIEINS

-631 IRDIL
+631 IRTIL
-636 EDTNNSNSNNKDD
+636 EDMNDSSSNNKDD
-649 INNLSN
+649 ISSLSN
-655 CCLYRLRLLLEQYEK
+655 YCTYRLKLLLEQHTK
-670 TIYDFSYIK
+670 TTYDFSYIK
-679 TGSLLGMKEVYIKQ
+679 AGSLLGMKEVYIKQ
-693 GDEIE
+693 GNEIE
-698 NIDIDFIEN
+698 NIDINFVES

-719 TYDKRGDD
+719 TYDKRGDNE
-727 K
+727 

>member
-1 MSIRDRLFPPR
+1 MSIIDRLFPPS
-12 KKDIN
+12 KKDKIDPV
-17 SAEKELIESIQEGL
+17 EKELIKTVQEGL
-31 VKSSPLEFQEVR
+31 VKSSPLEFKEVR
-43 VDEGVSFPKRASSL
+43 VDEGISFTKKVSSL
-57 FNVKAISN
+57 FNPKAISN

-72 FLTSQVYRREVFSR
+72 FLTSQVYRREIFSR

-91 EEIRDASEA
+91 EEIRDASES

-151 LQEIADDFTKYSN
+151 LQEIADDFTRYSN

-170 RVDSIPSIK
+170 RVDSIPGVK
-179 AKPFDGDQII
+179 ATPFDSDQVV

-194 VDPASVRIKRDKY
+194 VDPASVKIKRDKY
-207 GNVLKYE
+207 GNVIKYE

-236 DANNAFGTPRVIA
+236 DANNAFGTPRIIA

-284 VGFQGTDAEIRRAK
+284 VGFQGTDAEINRAK
-298 QEVESSSL
+298 REVESSSL

-376 RTISTWIKETI
+376 RTISTWIKETV

-402 SADVEFSFEEI
+402 SADVEFAFEEI

-435 FEEARRNMG
+435 FEEARRKMG
-444 MKDAVE
+444 MKDTVE
-450 NEEGLYQRKIVDKSS
+450 DEDRLYQRMIADKSS

-479 AKINAANAAKT
+479 AKINAAKT
-490 ATNNNSA
+490 AANNNS
-497 GSSKSAS
+497 SS
-504 KSSTKSSVSTSKSK
+504 SSSNSSSKSSVSTSKSK
-518 SRNTSKQKQPNK
+518 ARNTSGQKQPNK
-530 AVTNNNR
+530 AATNNNR

-548 VKELSDTVF
+548 VKELSDLVLDF
-557 NFIVD
+557 VLD

-572 VITLYENT
+572 VINLYENT
-580 IYDYFIRELSRISL
+580 IYDYFIRELNRISL
-594 KAINEATIEINS
+594 RAINEATIEINS

-631 IRDIL
+631 IRTIL
-636 EDTNNSNSNNKDD
+636 EDMNDSSSNNKDD
-649 INNLSN
+649 ISSLSN
-655 CCLYRLRLLLEQYEK
+655 YCTYRLKLLLEQHTK
-670 TIYDFSYIK
+670 TTYDFSYIK
-679 TGSLLGMKEVYIKQ
+679 AGSLLGMKEVYIKQ
-693 GDEIE
+693 GNEIE
-698 NIDIDFIEN
+698 NIDINFVES

-719 TYDKRGDD
+719 TYDKRGDNE
-727 K
+727 

>member
-1 MSIRDRLFPPR
+1 MSIIDRLFPPS
-12 KKDIN
+12 KKDKIDPV
-17 SAEKELIESIQEGL
+17 EKELIKTVQEGL
-31 VKSSPLEFQEVR
+31 VKSSPLEFKEVR
-43 VDEGVSFPKRASSL
+43 VDEGISFTKKVSSL
-57 FNVKAISN
+57 FNPKAISN

-72 FLTSQVYRREVFSR
+72 FLTSQVYRREIFSR

-91 EEIRDASEA
+91 EEIRDASES

-151 LQEIADDFTKYSN
+151 LQEIADDFTRYSN

-170 RVDSIPSIK
+170 RVDSIPGVK
-179 AKPFDGDQII
+179 ATPFDSDQVV

-194 VDPASVRIKRDKY
+194 VDPASVKIKRDKY
-207 GNVLKYE
+207 GNVIKYE

-236 DANNAFGTPRVIA
+236 DANNAFGTPRIIA

-284 VGFQGTDAEIRRAK
+284 VGFQGTDAEINRAK
-298 QEVESSSL
+298 REVESSSL

-376 RTISTWIKETI
+376 RTISTWIKETV

-402 SADVEFSFEEI
+402 SADVEFAFEEI

-435 FEEARRNMG
+435 FEEARRKMG
-444 MKDAVE
+444 MKDTVE
-450 NEEGLYQRKIVDKSS
+450 DEDRLYQRMIADKSS

-479 AKINAANAAKT
+479 AKINAAKT
-490 ATNNNSA
+490 AANNNSSSSSSNS
-497 GSSKSAS
+497 SSKS
-504 KSSTKSSVSTSKSK
+504 SVNTSKSK
-518 SRNTSKQKQPNK
+518 TRNTSGQKQPNK
-530 AVTNNNR
+530 AATNNNR

-548 VKELSDTVF
+548 VKELSDLVLDF
-557 NFIVD
+557 VLD

-572 VITLYENT
+572 VINLYENT
-580 IYDYFIRELSRISL
+580 IYDYFIRELNRISL
-594 KAINEATIEINS
+594 RAINEATIEINS

-631 IRDIL
+631 IRTIL
-636 EDTNNSNSNNKDD
+636 EDMNDSSSNNKDD
-649 INNLSN
+649 ISSLSN
-655 CCLYRLRLLLEQYEK
+655 YCTYRLKLLLEQHTK
-670 TIYDFSYIK
+670 TTYDFSYIK
-679 TGSLLGMKEVYIKQ
+679 AGSLLGMKEVYIKQ
-693 GDEIE
+693 GNEIE
-698 NIDIDFIEN
+698 NIDINFVES

-719 TYDKRGDD
+719 TYDKRGDNE
-727 K
+727 

>member
-1 MSIRDRLFPPR
+1 MNIIDRLFPPS
-12 KKDIN
+12 KKDKIDPV
-17 SAEKELIESIQEGL
+17 EKELIKTVQEGL
-31 VKSSPLEFQEVR
+31 ANSSPLEFKEVR
-43 VDEGVSFPKRASSL
+43 VDEGISFTKKVSSL
-57 FNVKAISN
+57 FNPKAISN

-72 FLTSQVYRREVFSR
+72 FLTSQVYRREIFSR

-91 EEIRDASEA
+91 EEIRDASES

-139 MSYCTGKPMDIL
+139 MSYCTGKPMNIL
-151 LQEIADDFTKYSN
+151 LQEIADDFTRYSN

-170 RVDSIPSIK
+170 RVDSIPGVK
-179 AKPFDGDQII
+179 ATPFDSDQVV

-194 VDPASVRIKRDKY
+194 VDPASVKIKRDKY
-207 GNVLKYE
+207 GNVIKYE

-236 DANNAFGTPRVIA
+236 DANNAFGTPRIIA

-284 VGFQGTDAEIRRAK
+284 VGFQGTDAEINRAK
-298 QEVESSSL
+298 REVESSSL

-376 RTISTWIKETI
+376 RTISTWIKETV

-402 SADVEFSFEEI
+402 SADVEFAFEEI

-435 FEEARRNMG
+435 FEEARRKMG
-444 MKDAVE
+444 MKDTVE
-450 NEEGLYQRKIVDKSS
+450 DEDRLYQRMIADKSS
-465 LDQIDRNGEWQERL
+465 IDQIDRNGEWQERL
-479 AKINAANAAKT
+479 AKINAAKT
-490 ATNNNSA
+490 VANNS
-497 GSSKSAS
+497 SS
-504 KSSTKSSVSTSKSK
+504 SSSSNSSSKSSVSTSKSK
-518 SRNTSKQKQPNK
+518 TRNTSGQKQPNK
-530 AVTNNNR
+530 AATNNNR
-537 PQNQHGTSSVK
+537 PQNQHGTSNVK
-548 VKELSDTVF
+548 VKELSDLVLDF
-557 NFIVD
+557 VLD

-572 VITLYENT
+572 VINLYENT
-580 IYDYFIRELSRISL
+580 IYDYFIRELNRISL
-594 KAINEATIEINS
+594 RAINEATIEINS

-619 DISSQNKELQKN
+619 DISGQNKELQKN
-631 IRDIL
+631 IRTIL
-636 EDTNNSNSNNKDD
+636 EDMNDSSSNNKDD
-649 INNLSN
+649 ISSLSN
-655 CCLYRLRLLLEQYEK
+655 YCTYRLKLLLEQHTK
-670 TIYDFSYIK
+670 TTYDFSYIK
-679 TGSLLGMKEVYIKQ
+679 AGSLLGMKEVYIKQ
-693 GDEIE
+693 GNEIE
-698 NIDIDFIEN
+698 NIDINFVES

-719 TYDKRGDD
+719 TYDKRGDNE
-727 K
+727 

>member
-1 MSIRDRLFPPR
+1 MNIIDRLFPPS
-12 KKDIN
+12 KKDKIDPV
-17 SAEKELIESIQEGL
+17 EKELIKTVQEGL
-31 VKSSPLEFQEVR
+31 TNSSPLEFKEVR
-43 VDEGVSFPKRASSL
+43 VDEGISFTKKVSSL
-57 FNVKAISN
+57 FNPKAISN

-72 FLTSQVYRREVFSR
+72 FLTSQVYRREIFSR

-91 EEIRDASEA
+91 EEIRDASES

-151 LQEIADDFTKYSN
+151 LQEIADDFTRYSN

-170 RVDSIPSIK
+170 RVDSIPGVK
-179 AKPFDGDQII
+179 ATPFDSDQVV

-194 VDPASVRIKRDKY
+194 VDPASVKIKRDKY
-207 GNVLKYE
+207 GNVIKYE

-236 DANNAFGTPRVIA
+236 DANNAFGTPRIIA

-284 VGFQGTDAEIRRAK
+284 VGFQGTDAEINRAK
-298 QEVESSSL
+298 REVESSSL

-376 RTISTWIKETI
+376 RTISTWIKETV

-402 SADVEFSFEEI
+402 SADVEFAFEEI

-435 FEEARRNMG
+435 FEEARRKMG
-444 MKDAVE
+444 MKDTVE
-450 NEEGLYQRKIVDKSS
+450 DEDRLYQRMIADKSS
-465 LDQIDRNGEWQERL
+465 IDQIDRNGEWQERL
-479 AKINAANAAKT
+479 AKINAAKT
-490 ATNNNSA
+490 AANNS
-497 GSSKSAS
+497 SS
-504 KSSTKSSVSTSKSK
+504 SSSSNSSSKSSVSTSKSK
-518 SRNTSKQKQPNK
+518 TRNTSGQKQPNK
-530 AVTNNNR
+530 AATNNNR

-548 VKELSDTVF
+548 VKELSDLVLDF
-557 NFIVD
+557 VLD

-572 VITLYENT
+572 VINLYENT
-580 IYDYFIRELSRISL
+580 IYDYFIRELNRISL
-594 KAINEATIEINS
+594 RAINEATIEINS

-631 IRDIL
+631 IRTIL
-636 EDTNNSNSNNKDD
+636 EDMNDSSSNNKDD
-649 INNLSN
+649 ISSLSN
-655 CCLYRLRLLLEQYEK
+655 YCTYRLKLLLEQHTK
-670 TIYDFSYIK
+670 TTYDFSYIK
-679 TGSLLGMKEVYIKQ
+679 AGSLLGMKEVYIKQ
-693 GDEIE
+693 GNEIE
-698 NIDIDFIEN
+698 NIDINFVES

-719 TYDKRGDD
+719 TYDKRGDNE
-727 K
+727 